1 MGLKITNY
9 LKNLGKSVKYA
20 AIEGFKTN
28 YDTTYKSFDQASTAT
43 KETVNAIVNYRQTF
57 RKAQEYLM
65 KTSAYEASNLALK
78 SAKEDLKSG
87 KLWNQDRADKVMFG
101 GDDDDFDWNFD
112 EDSIGGDDSDSSL
125 DITDGDR
132 AVAKTVHEASKANA
146 DQISGTILS
155 AAKYNADVTKQTA
168 SFMFAQQER
177 LFGNLNNSI
186 MGLGTTMGNMQN
198 FMTTNMQ
205 THIENSTKYFE
216 ESTKYQRENNAI
228 LKELLDMER
237 ERFKEWSTGRDAE
250 KKRQDKGLK
259 QDITDILSNGVMD
272 WGAYGKHLKKGF
284 IDQAENFGIGMI
296 SKEMLMGMAAN
307 PLQYIPAY
315 LVQRAMGKPLEKAI
329 GGFNK
334 TLTGLFNQINAD
346 LLRSKDKEGMG
357 GILASIFSVKIA
369 NKDKIDTSKYF
380 KGQVPFDGM
389 TRKSIVEVIPAY
401 LARIESLLGGEER
414 IYDFDKGKFSSLK
427 ILDREKKRRDK
438 SYKDRAG
445 SGIRN
450 ALEEDIKRIAKSK
463 KLSANELKRLT
474 DMIPDVEERLWNSK
488 GSFDEVME
496 AYGDDSFGKLLR
508 FLRMNK
514 NSRTYKESKTL
525 AAEYADAFRSQ
536 AEYYQNQEKAGWSP
550 EAMMNNRS
558 KNRDGGK
565 SAIIANNEMM
575 SKAMASQESIF
586 KAMLSELYLIRTNDF
601 RKGKKLGVRN
611 RLNATAAPDYIDTDF
626 IKYSVLKENRAETIE
641 ETYEKV
647 KASNPSRSKD
657 APVDPDE
664 VGKTLDEVDINKLG
678 SVFGKDDK
686 GKFDS
691 VTNAKGLK
699 GKGKAAL
706 SNWST
711 ILRNPRLFA
720 AEVIT
725 KVDDSLYE
733 FFFDHETGEKDEDG
747 EQIRGFYDKM
757 AFELKTTFNKV
768 RDWLDK
774 KFWEP
779 IVKKGWGKIKDFA
792 KDFGLDWFNDAKDS
806 AKNALTGAGSKLA
819 ELVHGKPGMNPL
831 QAEALA
837 RSIMFGP
844 APKSFLNPKDQLKDI
859 AAGYADAFNQSSAFK
874 QPKPKS
880 TTNSDKGAKVGTL
893 DDALAIYK
901 ANKEKGYAFGSLSV
915 PHTALTTVS
924 KGELIIPSDLNP
936 FNPDI
941 DKADRKKDK
950 QDELRLRNKILSHAE
965 GGNLL
970 DTGKNFLQTVKDK
983 APEGMIQGNTVREV
997 VGSALEFAVG
1007 KLSGKVESTDG
1018 SALGQAAKA
1027 TVSAAWE
1034 TGLNKVEDYAKTID
1048 PEVGKALTSDIAKLR
1063 GNSAKFAGRTGVA
1076 AGAGALGATAV
1087 FGPGGLL
1094 AGAAIGAAANIIR
1107 ESDTAKNFLFGKEMA
1122 DGSREG
1128 GLISRKQQALF
1139 KKYMPDLGKGAA
1151 AGIIPSLMLGFGP
1164 VGAIAIGGAYSLAKN
1179 NQKVNEKIFGKTYFD
1194 KDGNEIGRKDGLIPK
1209 KVQEY
1214 VKKNIPKIAGFGG
1227 AAALLDPTGM
1237 GLLMNFGLGAGLG
1250 LIGTSSK
1257 FHDMI
1262 LGKKNEDGEREGGLV
1277 GALKD
1282 YVVNPL
1288 RRFGTTLYQDFYKFM
1303 DYNLFSP
1310 LKGTG
1315 KMLAQV
1321 FKNMGRSM
1329 KYGMFNILEKAFG
1342 GPFSMLIGKQVNDM
1356 LLKPLGRILG
1366 TTFGGIGDLAKFAI
1380 GSPIRGIGWGLRKF
1394 NNWGNRGLI
1403 KRGQAD
1409 HLSANERLN
1418 LMEGRN
1424 YANRERDMA
1433 LATASV
1439 EDLNTLESSLSIFNS
1454 QFKIGGGAE
1463 RSTIKR
1469 LESKIK
1475 KYLPASAVKKVC
1487 QFAYDGNTR
1496 DAAAFI
1502 SSLDI
1507 PANDKKAVM
1516 NAFEK
1521 EVEFIQAARGRKKF
1535 SKEQMKAAQETLK
1548 KYNIDPTDRK
1558 SLGIA
1563 LDQVSAERSRAEDA
1577 ERLIGKNGEKF
1588 TTEEAKN
1595 VAEGMSQTNDILSQ
1609 IRDALIKS
1617 ENGAYDKNYYD
1628 DLTRAKDEETVEMFR
1643 GEVDSDSRRFI
1654 NQNLGHLDVTG
1665 NNASFIMGKK
1675 NKRKLNALKKLPEGT
1690 KIDLDALSKLSTKT
1704 LKRYSQLAM
1713 VMGPTAIQSIGDPA
1727 ALAPEKIADGA
1738 FKSLVKI
1745 ATYLGR
1751 HDKDFNFKSPL
1762 SNYIGMS
1769 AEQLKYFEQLIDYGM
1784 DPSISSQAADWA
1796 WNNRWQFTNAS
1807 TPDEQ
1812 VAFTRMIGDIT
1823 KSTATNKAAGSVAS
1837 TVAGNVAN
1845 ITPNTAA
1852 ASQANEIA
1860 QTGTSQHKERSV
1872 DADGNETYES
1882 TDGSN
1887 NKADTESAHDKKKE
1901 EDAKDEKN
1909 AERQGSIF
1917 SKALSKLKGFGDS
1930 AKEGAKNVKE
1940 KSQGFLHDIV
1950 DGIFGKGGG
1959 LFGGLGTILGGGLLL
1974 SFLGPMLPEIG
1985 KILTHTLLPAI
1996 GGFLKNTV
2004 IPLFVKGV
2012 GSALGGLLDGF
2023 IGKEEQQETDE
2034 NGNPV
2039 FNPDGTPKM
2048 KTTYNPTLG
2057 GMAVNG
2063 GVLGFLGYKT
2073 FKAGRTIYKGVKGIG
2088 KGIGGSLKLGKAGF
2102 SFAKELKR
2110 SKSFGKSWRAGKFVY
2125 KNTKLGKDIGK
2136 IAKSSE
2142 DAVKASR
2149 LGKLSSSIMSR
2160 AFGASKEGLSKI
2172 GWAIRDRAG
2181 VAGSALLDG
2190 TAKNAVKSSGLFSKA
2205 ADFVKSGISKVG
2217 EVASKA
2223 ADKTMDFLKEI
2234 LTKGIE
2240 KISTYIPKLAEK
2252 GAQFAPKLA
2261 TMILDGIKGSAKFA
2275 KLLAKAGTYV
2285 GVTAITAGIGG
2296 IVIGII
2302 TALDLAASV
2311 TTGISRWYNVA
2322 ECLADEQP
2330 PNDDVKWVAGLA
2342 SAVDSVLFGVIGPQL
2357 FFKIL
2362 AYIWDLNDVLA
2373 PMQQRALAAL
2383 NQYNQT
2389 AEKKL
2394 DSVEEYNDEIYDK
2407 DKGFIDDIKTAFG
2420 GSDSNKKTP
2429 AYKPN
2434 AQQLASQTP
2443 ATPGAQGT
2451 GKKGPLG
2458 AGSGTANGNG
2468 LLSGMQSDMNKLS
2481 QGTSGLM
2488 GNLVSQA
2495 GDLQAQVLGTGK
2507 FFKQKDPRYANI
2519 GFNTYGDSINQTI
2532 GDSGC
2537 GPVAGANALMAL
2549 GTGTINPAEASSFA
2563 LSGGYKGTDTGVA
2576 PSFFEGYAARHGA
2589 TSYSTDAQG
2598 TINALKSG
2606 NPVVLQGESKSGTSN
2621 SHPFGSYP
2629 HYVTATGYD
2638 ASTGKVTIQDPES
2651 NRDNATYNIKDVL
2664 RNTTTANA
2672 FGRGRLYGRGSRGR
2686 FGMGVRLGKGAD
2698 VPETV
2703 WNFLASKGVASVAIA
2718 GIMGNMWAESRYNP
2732 AANQLDNEPNMNP
2745 YKAGVGLCQWTETRK
2760 DTLNSVAAGMG
2771 TTWTDVNA
2779 QLTHLWNEIGPGG
2792 YYHEH
2797 LQAMCKMNDVA
2808 QATQYWFSNFEVGN
2822 PAYAHMDERIAAAQE
2837 AFQKQGKGIKTE
2849 GNIKGGSGP
2858 TKKPGLLSPL
2868 FDMYNSIK
2876 SNLGAVLGIDLGGNI
2891 GGSSG
2896 GAVGGVGGAVG
2907 GGNTKAASN
2916 WADSIVGKKNY
2927 GNNGCTAFVNEYLQQ
2942 AGQSTIDLNCDNAYL
2957 NSKNNGQPYAWK
2969 PGKDNGVEGDVALIN
2984 TAEDGSFP
2992 DGVPKPDHAVIADGR
3007 GGYWGYS
3014 ASQRNT
3020 VHGKM
3025 TDWGD
3030 GGSNIIG
3037 YIASGGSGNGAQ
3049 LSGDATMSQTDMMKA
3064 SSDDYGLGKNGLRF
3078 GRAKGVSKE
3087 VQMAVEGRQNIEAGF
3102 KMAKDQARQ
3111 AAKLGMG
3118 TEGVPEASSSDSQ
3131 EVILLRAIYNELTK
3145 ITGNTAGIGTLQ
3157 ANQAQTQQQV
3167 TTVQTGL
3174 QGAMATLGNKLNEKI
3189 NMVSQNIQGQVNK
3202 VTKNVSGNTINQLQY
3217 LASK

>member
-9 LKNLGKSVKYA
+9 LKNLGKSVQYA
-20 AIEGFKTN
+20 AAKGFKEN
-28 YDTTYKSFDQASTAT
+28 YETTYKTFDQAGTAT
-43 KETVNAIVNYRQTF
+43 KETVSAIVNYRQTF
-57 RKAQEYLM
+57 KKAQEYLM
-65 KTSAYEASNLALK
+65 KSTAYEASNLAFK

-87 KLWNQDRADKVMFG
+87 KLWNQDREDKIMFG
-101 GDDDDFDWNFD
+101 GGSDDDFDWNFD
-112 EDSIGGDDSDSSL
+112 EDVSGDDSSNDL
-125 DITDGDR
+125 DITTGDK
-132 AVAKTVHEASKANA
+132 AIAKTVHDASRASA
-146 DQISGTILS
+146 DQISGSIMT

-284 IDQAENFGIGMI
+284 IDQAENFGLGMI

-346 LLRSKDKEGMG
+346 LLRSKDKEGMD

-427 ILDREKKRRDK
+427 ILEREKKRRDK

-450 ALEEDIKRIAKSK
+450 ALEEDIKKIAKSK

-575 SKAMASQESIF
+575 SKAMANQESIF
-586 KAMLSELYLIRTNDF
+586 KAMLSELYLIRTNEF

-678 SVFGKDDK
+678 SVFDK
-686 GKFDS
+686 GDKSKFGN

-706 SNWST
+706 SNWYE
-711 ILRNPRLFA
+711 ILKNPRLFA

-779 IVKKGWGKIKDFA
+779 IVKKGWDKIKDFA

-819 ELVHGKPGMNPL
+819 ELVRGKPGMNPL

-844 APKSFLNPKDQLKDI
+844 APKSFLDPEDQLKDI
-859 AAGYADAFNQSSAFK
+859 AAGYQAAFNQSSASR
-874 QPKPKS
+874 QPKFKPVS
-880 TTNSDKGAKVGTL
+880 NNNKGAPSSTGTQL
-893 DDALAIYK
+893 EILAK
-901 ANKEKGYAFGSLSV
+901 RAFNHRDGYAFGSLSV

-1018 SALGQAAKA
+1018 SALGQAANA
-1027 TVSAAWE
+1027 FVSSAWNA
-1034 TGLNKVEDYAKTID
+1034 GLDKVEDYSKTID

-1076 AGAGALGATAV
+1076 AGAGALGATAI

-1179 NQKVNEKIFGKTYFD
+1179 NKKVNERIFGKTYYD
-1194 KDGNEIGRKDGLIPK
+1194 KDGKEIGRKDGIIPK
-1209 KVQEY
+1209 KVQDY
-1214 VKKNIPKIAGFGG
+1214 VKKNMPKIAGFGG

-1262 LGKKNEDGEREGGLV
+1262 LGKKNKDGEREGGLV

-1282 YVVNPL
+1282 NVVDPL

-1516 NAFEK
+1516 DAFEK

-1595 VAEGMSQTNDILSQ
+1595 VAEGMSQTNDILTQ

-1617 ENGAYDKNYYD
+1617 ENGAYDKDYYD
-1628 DLTRAKDEETVEMFR
+1628 DLTRARDEETVEMFR

-1654 NQNLGHLDVTG
+1654 KKNLGHLDVTG
-1665 NNASFIMGKK
+1665 NNTSFITGKK
-1675 NKRKLNALKKLPEGT
+1675 NRRNLNALKKLPEGT

-1713 VMGPTAIQSIGDPA
+1713 VMGPTAIQSIGDPS

-1751 HDKDFNFKSPL
+1751 HDKEFNFKSPL
-1762 SNYIGMS
+1762 STYIRMP
-1769 AEQLKYFEQLIDYGM
+1769 AEQLAYFEQLIDYGM

-1812 VAFTRMIGDIT
+1812 VAFTRMIGDIS
-1823 KSTATNKAAGSVAS
+1823 KSTATNKATVAAAS
-1837 TVAGNVAN
+1837 TVAGNAAN
-1845 ITPNTAA
+1845 IAPKTAA

-1917 SKALSKLKGFGDS
+1917 SKALGKLKGFGDS

-2023 IGKEEQQETDE
+2023 IGKEEHQETDE
-2034 NGNPV
+2034 NGNPLY
-2039 FNPDGTPKM
+2039 NPDGTPKM

-2073 FKAGRTIYKGVKGIG
+2073 FKAGRGIYKGVKGIG
-2088 KGIGGSLKLGKAGF
+2088 KGIGGGLKLGKAGF

-2190 TAKNAVKSSGLFSKA
+2190 TAKNAIKSSGLFSKA

-2275 KLLAKAGTYV
+2275 KLLAKAGGYLGATV
-2285 GVTAITAGIGG
+2285 LTAGFAGV
-2296 IVIGII
+2296 VIGII

-2394 DSVEEYNDEIYDK
+2394 DSIEEYNDEIYDK

-2468 LLSGMQSDMNKLS
+2468 LLSGMQNDMNKLS

-2519 GFNTYGDSINQTI
+2519 GFNTSGDSINQTI

-2672 FGRGRLYGRGSRGR
+2672 FGRGRLYGRGKFSQGIR
-2686 FGMGVRLGKGAD
+2686 FGRGIEGNVPIIWNKLQGLGFGDIHTA
-2698 VPETV
+2698 
-2703 WNFLASKGVASVAIA
+2703 A
-2718 GIMGNMWAESRYNP
+2718 IMGNMAIESGFDP
-2732 AANQLDNEPNMNP
+2732 AISEI
-2745 YKAGVGLCQWTETRK
+2745 GGGGGFGLCQWDDRKGNLAEYAQRAGKDPSDLDIQLQFIKYELQGSESAAASEFFAETSNIDKATEIFCRK
-2760 DTLNSVAAGMG
+2760 YERPNM
-2771 TTWTDVNA
+2771 
-2779 QLTHLWNEIGPGG
+2779 
-2792 YYHEH
+2792 
-2797 LQAMCKMNDVA
+2797 
-2808 QATQYWFSNFEVGN
+2808 
-2822 PAYAHMDERIAAAQE
+2822 AYANLEGRKQAAREILQS
-2837 AFQKQGKGIKTE
+2837 KGTGKVTSIT
-2849 GNIKGGSGP
+2849 GGKSSGP

-2876 SNLGAVLGIDLGGNI
+2876 SNLGSVLGIDLGGNI

-2896 GAVGGVGGAVG
+2896 AVSGVGGAVG
-2907 GGNTKAASN
+2907 NGNTKEASN
-2916 WADSIVGKKNY
+2916 WADSMVGQQGY
-2927 GNNGCTAFVNEYLQQ
+2927 GNNGCSTFVNKYLEK
-2942 AGQSTIDLNCDNAYL
+2942 AGVKQIDMYVPTAETNA
-2957 NSKNNGQPYAWK
+2957 KTQGTPYAFK
-2969 PGKDNGVEGDVALIN
+2969 TASQGGNEGDVVLLN
-2984 TAEDGSFP
+2984 TLTGDAEA
-2992 DGVPKPDHAVIADGR
+2992 DHVVIADGK
-3007 GGYWGYS
+3007 GGYWGNSSS
-3014 ASQRNT
+3014 ANKI
-3020 VHGKM
+3020 VKGNIAN
-3025 TDWGD
+3025 DF
-3030 GGSNIIG
+3030 GSDEING
-3037 YIASGGSGNGAQ
+3037 YIATGGGSGDGNVP
-3049 LSGDATMSQTDMMKA
+3049 SGQATRPQSEIVKDSTLDL
-3064 SSDDYGLGKNGLRF
+3064 GTGKNFRF
-3078 GRAKGVSKE
+3078 GRAKGVPKE
-3087 VQMAVEGRQNIEAGF
+3087 TQIAIEGMDTFNNQKTTVKQQVSFGRGIA
-3102 KMAKDQARQ
+3102 D
-3111 AAKLGMG
+3111 
-3118 TEGVPEASSSDSQ
+3118 VPEASSSDSQ

>member
-112 EDSIGGDDSDSSL
+112 EDSIGGDDSDSGL

-237 ERFKEWSTGRDAE
+237 ERFKEWNTGRDAE

-284 IDQAENFGIGMI
+284 IDQAENFGLGMI

-334 TLTGLFNQINAD
+334 TLTGLFNQINTD
-346 LLRSKDKEGMG
+346 LLRSKDKEGLG
-357 GILASIFSVKIA
+357 GILSSIFSVKIA

-427 ILDREKKRRDK
+427 ILEREKKRRDK

-474 DMIPDVEERLWNSK
+474 DMIPNVEERLWNSK

-565 SAIIANNEMM
+565 SAIQANNEMM

-586 KAMLSELYLIRTNDF
+586 KAMLSELYLIRTNEF

-611 RLNATAAPDYIDTDF
+611 RLNATAAPDYIDTGF

-678 SVFGKDDK
+678 SVFDK
-686 GKFDS
+686 GDKSKFGN

-706 SNWST
+706 SNWYE
-711 ILRNPRLFA
+711 ILKNPRLFA

-757 AFELKTTFNKV
+757 AFELKATFNKV

-819 ELVHGKPGMNPL
+819 ELVRGKPGMNPL

-844 APKSFLNPKDQLKDI
+844 APKSFLEPEDQLKDI
-859 AAGYADAFNQSSAFK
+859 AAGYQAAFDQSSASR
-874 QPKPKS
+874 QPKFKPVS
-880 TTNSDKGAKVGTL
+880 NNNKGAPSSTGTQL
-893 DDALAIYK
+893 EILAK
-901 ANKEKGYAFGSLSV
+901 RAFNHRDGYAFGSLSV

-1063 GNSAKFAGRTGVA
+1063 GNSAKFAGRTGVV
-1076 AGAGALGATAV
+1076 AGAGALGATAI

-1179 NQKVNEKIFGKTYFD
+1179 NQKVNEKIFGKTYYD

-1209 KVQEY
+1209 KVQDY

-1366 TTFGGIGDLAKFAI
+1366 TTFTGIGDLAKFAI
-1380 GSPIRGIGWGLRKF
+1380 GTTIRGFGWGLRKI
-1394 NNWGNRGLI
+1394 NNWGNAKIISRGT
-1403 KRGQAD
+1403 AD
-1409 HLSANERLN
+1409 HLSARERLN
-1418 LMEGRN
+1418 IMGSKN
-1424 YANRERDMA
+1424 YANKEFDTH
-1433 LATASV
+1433 LANSSAK
-1439 EDLNTLESSLSIFNS
+1439 DLGELEENLNILNS
-1454 QFKIGGGAE
+1454 QFKIGGGDTRKE
-1463 RSTIKR
+1463 VKSVEKQ
-1469 LESKIK
+1469 LSK
-1475 KYLPASAVKKVC
+1475 YMDASSVKKLVRMV
-1487 QFAYDGNTR
+1487 FDGDMR
-1496 DAAAFI
+1496 GASAFI
-1502 SSLDI
+1502 SDLNLDS
-1507 PANDKKAVM
+1507 KSS
-1516 NAFEK
+1516 K
-1521 EVEFIQAARGRKKF
+1521 EVISIVEKGIERIAVAKGKKKF
-1535 SKEQMKAAQETLK
+1535 SDEEVAKASAYLK
-1548 KYNIDPTDRK
+1548 KFNIDPSDRK
-1558 SLGIA
+1558 SLGVA
-1563 LDQVSAERSRAEDA
+1563 LNQVRNERDRADTA
-1577 ERLIGKNGEKF
+1577 ERLVGANGEKF
-1588 TTEEAKN
+1588 TSEEAAN
-1595 VAEGMSQTNDILSQ
+1595 VAEGMQTTNNLLKE

-1617 ENGAYDKNYYD
+1617 ENGGFDDKYFSDQDKMAVTTQSVMAINNID
-1628 DLTRAKDEETVEMFR
+1628 AKSQKLIEKNLSHLKITGTKTD
-1643 GEVDSDSRRFI
+1643 FI
-1654 NQNLGHLDVTG
+1654 TG
-1665 NNASFIMGKK
+1665 NGKK
-1675 NKRKLNALKKLPEGT
+1675 NRQNLKALKAMPKGME
-1690 KIDLDALSKLSTKT
+1690 IDLDVLSKLSTKT
-1704 LKRYSQLAM
+1704 IKRYSQLAM
-1713 VMGPTAIQSIGDPA
+1713 VMGPIAIKSIGDPS
-1727 ALAPEKIADGA
+1727 ALAPEKLADGA
-1738 FKSLVKI
+1738 FASIVKI
-1745 ATYLGR
+1745 ATYLSRG
-1751 HDKDFNFKSPL
+1751 DKKFDFTEPISK
-1762 SNYIGMS
+1762 YIRMPEEKLEFLAMLVG
-1769 AEQLKYFEQLIDYGM
+1769 YGM
-1784 DPSISSQAADWA
+1784 DPSISAKDADWA
-1796 WNNRWQFTNAS
+1796 WNNRSIFDNGS
-1807 TPDEQ
+1807 PDAKVEF
-1812 VAFTRMIGDIT
+1812 A
-1823 KSTATNKAAGSVAS
+1823 KSFNKPATSNAAGTAEAAAS
-1837 TVAGNVAN
+1837 TVAGNAGN
-1845 ITPNTAA
+1845 IAPKTAA

-1860 QTGTSQHKERSV
+1860 QTGIHKERSV

-1882 TDGSN
+1882 TDGSL

-1917 SKALSKLKGFGDS
+1917 SKALGKLKGFGDS

-2073 FKAGRTIYKGVKGIG
+2073 FKAGRGIYKGVKGIG
-2088 KGIGGSLKLGKAGF
+2088 KGIGGGLKLGKAGF

-2190 TAKNAVKSSGLFSKA
+2190 TAKNAIKSSGLFSKA

-2394 DSVEEYNDEIYDK
+2394 DSIEEYNDEIYDK

-2519 GFNTYGDSINQTI
+2519 GFNTSGDSINQTI

-2686 FGMGVRLGKGAD
+2686 FDMGVRFGKGAD

-2732 AANQLDNEPNMNP
+2732 SANQLDNEPNMNP

-2797 LQAMCKMNDVA
+2797 LQAMCKMSDVA

-2896 GAVGGVGGAVG
+2896 VVGGVGGAVG

-3118 TEGVPEASSSDSQ
+3118 TEDVPEASSSDSQ

>member
-112 EDSIGGDDSDSSL
+112 EDSIGGDSGDSGL

-284 IDQAENFGIGMI
+284 IDQAENFGLGMI

-427 ILDREKKRRDK
+427 ILEREKKRRDK

-558 KNRDGGK
+558 KSRGEGK
-565 SAIIANNEMM
+565 SAIQANNEMM

-586 KAMLSELYLIRTNDF
+586 KAMLSELYLIRTNEF

-647 KASNPSRSKD
+647 KASNPSRPKD

-664 VGKTLDEVDINKLG
+664 VGKTLDEVDINKLS
-678 SVFGKDDK
+678 SVFDK
-686 GKFDS
+686 GDKSKFGN

-706 SNWST
+706 SNWYE
-711 ILRNPRLFA
+711 ILKNPRLFA

-819 ELVHGKPGMNPL
+819 ELVRGKPGMNPL

-880 TTNSDKGAKVGTL
+880 TTSSDKGAKVGTL

-915 PHTALTTVS
+915 PQTALTTVS

-1027 TVSAAWE
+1027 TVSTAWE

-1048 PEVGKALTSDIAKLR
+1048 PEVGKALSSDIAKLR

-1076 AGAGALGATAV
+1076 AGAGALGATAI

-1107 ESDTAKNFLFGKEMA
+1107 ESDTAKNFLFGKEMS

-1179 NQKVNEKIFGKTYFD
+1179 NQKVNEKIFGKTYYD
-1194 KDGNEIGRKDGLIPK
+1194 KDGNEIGRKDGIIPK
-1209 KVQEY
+1209 KVQDY

-1366 TTFGGIGDLAKFAI
+1366 TTFSGVGDAAKFLI
-1380 GSPIRGIGWGLRKF
+1380 GTPIRGIGTGLRKF
-1394 NNWGNRGLI
+1394 NNWGNAKLIRRGT
-1403 KRGQAD
+1403 AD
-1409 HLSANERLN
+1409 HLSARERLN
-1418 LMEGRN
+1418 IMGTEN
-1424 YANRERDMA
+1424 YANKEFDTH
-1433 LATASV
+1433 LANSSAKDLGELEDNLSV
-1439 EDLNTLESSLSIFNS
+1439 LNS
-1454 QFKIGGGAE
+1454 QFKIGGGDTRKE
-1463 RSTIKR
+1463 VKSVEKQ
-1469 LESKIK
+1469 LSK
-1475 KYLPASAVKKVC
+1475 YMDASSVKKLVRLT
-1487 QFAYDGNTR
+1487 FDGDMR
-1496 DAAAFI
+1496 GASAFI
-1502 SSLDI
+1502 SDLNLDS
-1507 PANDKKAVM
+1507 KSSKAVIDIVTKGIERI
-1516 NAFEK
+1516 AVAK
-1521 EVEFIQAARGRKKF
+1521 GKKKF
-1535 SKEQMKAAQETLK
+1535 SDEEVAKASEYLK
-1548 KYNIDPTDRK
+1548 KFNINPADRK
-1558 SLGIA
+1558 SLGVA
-1563 LDQVSAERSRAEDA
+1563 LNQVRNERDKADTA
-1577 ERLIGKNGEKF
+1577 ERLVGANGEKF
-1588 TTEEAKN
+1588 TSEEAAN
-1595 VAEGMSQTNDILSQ
+1595 VAEGMQTTNNLLKE

-1617 ENGAYDKNYYD
+1617 ENGGFDDKYFGDQDKMAVATQSVMAINNID
-1628 DLTRAKDEETVEMFR
+1628 AKSQKLIEKNLSHLKITGSKTD
-1643 GEVDSDSRRFI
+1643 FI
-1654 NQNLGHLDVTG
+1654 TG
-1665 NNASFIMGKK
+1665 NGKK
-1675 NKRKLNALKKLPEGT
+1675 NRQNLKALKAMPKGME
-1690 KIDLDALSKLSTKT
+1690 IDLDVLSKLSTKT
-1704 LKRYSQLAM
+1704 IKRYSQLAM
-1713 VMGPTAIQSIGDPA
+1713 VMGPIAIKSIGDPS
-1727 ALAPEKIADGA
+1727 ALAPEKLADGA
-1738 FKSLVKI
+1738 FASIVKI
-1745 ATYLGR
+1745 ATYLSRG
-1751 HDKDFNFKSPL
+1751 DKKFEFTEPISK
-1762 SNYIGMS
+1762 YIRMPEEKLEFLAMLVG
-1769 AEQLKYFEQLIDYGM
+1769 YGM
-1784 DPSISSQAADWA
+1784 DPSISAKDADWA
-1796 WNNRWQFTNAS
+1796 WNNRSIFDNGS
-1807 TPDEQ
+1807 PDAKVEF
-1812 VAFTRMIGDIT
+1812 A
-1823 KSTATNKAAGSVAS
+1823 KSFNKPTTSNAAGTAEAAAS
-1837 TVAGNVAN
+1837 TVAGNAAN
-1845 ITPNTAA
+1845 IAPKTAA

-1917 SKALSKLKGFGDS
+1917 SKALGKLKGFGDS

-2073 FKAGRTIYKGVKGIG
+2073 FKAGRGIYKGVKGIG
-2088 KGIGGSLKLGKAGF
+2088 KGIGGGLKLGKAGF

-2240 KISTYIPKLAEK
+2240 KISNYIPKLAEK

-2342 SAVDSVLFGVIGPQL
+2342 SAIDSVLFGIIGPQL

-2394 DSVEEYNDEIYDK
+2394 DSIEEYNDEIYDK

-2519 GFNTYGDSINQTI
+2519 GFNTSGDSINQTI

-2672 FGRGRLYGRGSRGR
+2672 FGRGRLGRGKFSQGI
-2686 FGMGVRLGKGAD
+2686 RLGRGIEGNI
-2698 VPETV
+2698 PII
-2703 WNFLASKGVASVAIA
+2703 WNKLQGLGFGDIHTAA
-2718 GIMGNMWAESRYNP
+2718 IMGNMAIESGFDP
-2732 AANQLDNEPNMNP
+2732 AISEI
-2745 YKAGVGLCQWTETRK
+2745 GGGGGFGLCQWDDRK
-2760 DTLNSVAAGMG
+2760 DSLADYAQRAGKDPSDLDIQLQFIKYELQGSESAAASEFFAE
-2771 TTWTDVNA
+2771 TSNIDKAT
-2779 QLTHLWNEIGPGG
+2779 EIFCRKYERPN
-2792 YYHEH
+2792 
-2797 LQAMCKMNDVA
+2797 M
-2808 QATQYWFSNFEVGN
+2808 
-2822 PAYAHMDERIAAAQE
+2822 AYANLEGRKQAAREILQSKGTGKVTSIAG
-2837 AFQKQGKGIKTE
+2837 GKS
-2849 GNIKGGSGP
+2849 SGP

-2876 SNLGAVLGIDLGGNI
+2876 SNLGSVLGIDLGGNI
-2891 GGSSG
+2891 GGSS

-2916 WADSIVGKKNY
+2916 WADSIVGKKDY
-2927 GNNGCTAFVNEYLQQ
+2927 GNNGCTSFVNEYLQQ

-2992 DGVPKPDHAVIADGR
+2992 DGVPRPDHAVIADGR

-3037 YIASGGSGNGAQ
+3037 YIASGGSGSGAQ

-3118 TEGVPEASSSDSQ
+3118 TEGITEASSSDSQ

>member
-112 EDSIGGDDSDSSL
+112 EDSIGGDDSDSGL

-284 IDQAENFGIGMI
+284 IDQAENFGLGMI

-450 ALEEDIKRIAKSK
+450 ALEEDIKKIAKSK

-474 DMIPDVEERLWNSK
+474 DMIPDVEDKLWDNK
-488 GSFDEVME
+488 GSFDAVME
-496 AYGDDSFGKLLR
+496 TYGDESFGKLLR

-514 NSRTYKESKTL
+514 NSRTYKEAKTL

-558 KNRDGGK
+558 KSRGEGK
-565 SAIIANNEMM
+565 SAIQANNEMM
-575 SKAMASQESIF
+575 SKAMANQESIF
-586 KAMLSELYLIRTNDF
+586 KAMLSELYLIRTSEF

-657 APVDPDE
+657 APVDPDD
-664 VGKTLDEVDINKLG
+664 VGKTLDEVDINKLS
-678 SVFGKDDK
+678 SVFDK
-686 GKFDS
+686 GDKSKFDN

-706 SNWST
+706 SNWYE
-711 ILRNPRLFA
+711 ILKNPRLFA

-819 ELVHGKPGMNPL
+819 ELVRGKPGMNPL

-874 QPKPKS
+874 QPKS
-880 TTNSDKGAKVGTL
+880 TTSSDKGAKVGTL

-1018 SALGQAAKA
+1018 SALGQAANA
-1027 TVSAAWE
+1027 FVSSAWN
-1034 TGLNKVEDYAKTID
+1034 TGLDKVEDYSKTID
-1048 PEVGKALTSDIAKLR
+1048 PEVGKALSSDIAKLR

-1076 AGAGALGATAV
+1076 AGAGALGATAI

-1107 ESDTAKNFLFGKEMA
+1107 ESDTAKNFLFGKEMS

-1179 NQKVNEKIFGKTYFD
+1179 NQKVNEKIFGKTYYD

-1209 KVQEY
+1209 KVQDY
-1214 VKKNIPKIAGFGG
+1214 VKKNMPKIAGFGG

-1366 TTFGGIGDLAKFAI
+1366 TTFSGIGDLAKFAI

-1463 RSTIKR
+1463 RSTVKR

-1535 SKEQMKAAQETLK
+1535 SDEQMKAAHETLK

-1643 GEVDSDSRRFI
+1643 GEVDSDSRRFV
-1654 NQNLGHLDVTG
+1654 NQNLGHLDVIG

-1823 KSTATNKAAGSVAS
+1823 KSTATNKAAGAAAS
-1837 TVAGNVAN
+1837 TVAGNAAN
-1845 ITPNTAA
+1845 IAPNTTA

-1860 QTGTSQHKERSV
+1860 QTGTHKERSV

-1917 SKALSKLKGFGDS
+1917 SKALGKLKGFGDS

-2073 FKAGRTIYKGVKGIG
+2073 FKAGRGIYKGVKGIG

-2394 DSVEEYNDEIYDK
+2394 DSIEEYNDEIYDK

-2429 AYKPN
+2429 QYKPN

-2519 GFNTYGDSINQTI
+2519 GFNTSGDSINQTI

-2672 FGRGRLYGRGSRGR
+2672 FGRGRLYGRGKFSQGI
-2686 FGMGVRLGKGAD
+2686 RLGRGIEGNI
-2698 VPETV
+2698 PII
-2703 WNFLASKGVASVAIA
+2703 WNKLQGLGFGDIHTAA
-2718 GIMGNMWAESRYNP
+2718 IMGNMAIESGFDP
-2732 AANQLDNEPNMNP
+2732 AISEI
-2745 YKAGVGLCQWTETRK
+2745 GGGGGFGLCQWDDRK
-2760 DTLNSVAAGMG
+2760 DSLADYAQRAGKDPSDLDIQLQFIKYELQGSESAAASEFFAE
-2771 TTWTDVNA
+2771 TSNIDKAT
-2779 QLTHLWNEIGPGG
+2779 EIFCRKYERPN
-2792 YYHEH
+2792 
-2797 LQAMCKMNDVA
+2797 M
-2808 QATQYWFSNFEVGN
+2808 
-2822 PAYAHMDERIAAAQE
+2822 AYANLEGRKQAAREILQSKGTGKVTSIAG
-2837 AFQKQGKGIKTE
+2837 GKS
-2849 GNIKGGSGP
+2849 SGP

-2876 SNLGAVLGIDLGGNI
+2876 SNLGSVLGIDLGGNI

-2896 GAVGGVGGAVG
+2896 GAVGGIGGAVG

-2916 WADSIVGKKNY
+2916 WADSIVGKKDY
-2927 GNNGCTAFVNEYLQQ
+2927 GNNGCTSFVNEYLQQ

-2992 DGVPKPDHAVIADGR
+2992 DGVPRPDHAVIADGR

-3118 TEGVPEASSSDSQ
+3118 TEGITESSSSDSQ

>member
-112 EDSIGGDDSDSSL
+112 EDSIGGDDSDSGL

-237 ERFKEWSTGRDAE
+237 ERFKEWNTGRDAE

-284 IDQAENFGIGMI
+284 IDQAENFGLGMI

-427 ILDREKKRRDK
+427 ILEREKKRRDK

-474 DMIPDVEERLWNSK
+474 DMIPDVEDKLWDNK
-488 GSFDEVME
+488 GSFDAVME
-496 AYGDDSFGKLLR
+496 TYGDESFGKLLR

-514 NSRTYKESKTL
+514 NSRTYKEAKTL

-558 KNRDGGK
+558 KSRGEGK

-575 SKAMASQESIF
+575 SKAMANQESIF
-586 KAMLSELYLIRTNDF
+586 KAMLSELYLIRTSEF

-647 KASNPSRSKD
+647 KANNPYRSKET
-657 APVDPDE
+657 PVHPDD
-664 VGKTLDEVDINKLG
+664 VGKTLNEVDINKLG
-678 SVFGKDDK
+678 SVFDK
-686 GKFDS
+686 GDKSKFGN

-706 SNWST
+706 SNWYE
-711 ILRNPRLFA
+711 ILKNPRLFA

-819 ELVHGKPGMNPL
+819 ELVRGKPGMDPAE
-831 QAEALA
+831 AEALA
-837 RSIMFGP
+837 RNIMFG
-844 APKSFLNPKDQLKDI
+844 SNTI
-859 AAGYADAFNQSSAFK
+859 STGMAAGKAEMLARSVMFGPKATNYVSKDNKPMDAKKAASLARNIMFD
-874 QPKPKS
+874 PK
-880 TTNSDKGAKVGTL
+880 N
-893 DDALAIYK
+893 
-901 ANKEKGYAFGSLSV
+901 GYAFGSLSV
-915 PHTALTTVS
+915 PETALTTVS

-1076 AGAGALGATAV
+1076 AGAGALGATAI

-1179 NQKVNEKIFGKTYFD
+1179 NQKVNEKIFGKTYYD

-1209 KVQEY
+1209 KVQDY
-1214 VKKNIPKIAGFGG
+1214 VKKNMPKIAGFGG

-1262 LGKKNEDGEREGGLV
+1262 LGKKNKDGEREGGLV

-1282 YVVNPL
+1282 NVVDPL

-1329 KYGMFNILEKAFG
+1329 KYGLFNILEKAFG

-1366 TTFGGIGDLAKFAI
+1366 TTFSGVGDAAKFLI
-1380 GSPIRGIGWGLRKF
+1380 GTPIRGVGAGLRKF
-1394 NNWGNRGLI
+1394 NNWGNAKLIRRGT
-1403 KRGQAD
+1403 AD
-1409 HLSANERLN
+1409 HLSARERLN
-1418 LMEGRN
+1418 IMGTEN
-1424 YANRERDMA
+1424 YANKEFDTH
-1433 LATASV
+1433 LANSSAKDLGELEDNLSV
-1439 EDLNTLESSLSIFNS
+1439 LNSK
-1454 QFKIGGGAE
+1454 FKIGGGDTRKE
-1463 RSTIKR
+1463 VKSVEKQ
-1469 LESKIK
+1469 LSK
-1475 KYLPASAVKKVC
+1475 YMDASSVKKLVRLT
-1487 QFAYDGNTR
+1487 FDGDMR
-1496 DAAAFI
+1496 GASAFI
-1502 SSLDI
+1502 SDLNLDS
-1507 PANDKKAVM
+1507 KSSKAVIEIVTKGIERI
-1516 NAFEK
+1516 AVAK
-1521 EVEFIQAARGRKKF
+1521 GKKKF
-1535 SKEQMKAAQETLK
+1535 SDEEVAKASAYLK
-1548 KYNIDPTDRK
+1548 KFNIDPSDRK
-1558 SLGIA
+1558 SLGVA
-1563 LDQVSAERSRAEDA
+1563 LNQVRNERDKADTA
-1577 ERLIGKNGEKF
+1577 ERLVGANGEKF
-1588 TTEEAKN
+1588 TSEEAAN
-1595 VAEGMSQTNDILSQ
+1595 VAEGMQTTNSLLKE

-1617 ENGAYDKNYYD
+1617 ENGGFDDKYFSDQDKMGVATQSVMAINNID
-1628 DLTRAKDEETVEMFR
+1628 AKSQKLIEKNLSHLKITGSKTD
-1643 GEVDSDSRRFI
+1643 FI
-1654 NQNLGHLDVTG
+1654 TG
-1665 NNASFIMGKK
+1665 NGKK
-1675 NKRKLNALKKLPEGT
+1675 NRQNLKALKAMPKGME
-1690 KIDLDALSKLSTKT
+1690 IDLDQLSKLSTKT
-1704 LKRYSQLAM
+1704 IKRYSQLAM
-1713 VMGPTAIQSIGDPA
+1713 VMGPIAIKSIGDPS
-1727 ALAPEKIADGA
+1727 ALAPEKLAEGA
-1738 FKSLVKI
+1738 FASIVKI
-1745 ATYLGR
+1745 ATYLSRG
-1751 HDKDFNFKSPL
+1751 DKKFEFTEPISK
-1762 SNYIGMS
+1762 YIRMPEDKLEFLAMLVG
-1769 AEQLKYFEQLIDYGM
+1769 YGM
-1784 DPSISSQAADWA
+1784 DPSISARDADWA
-1796 WNNRWQFTNAS
+1796 WKNRSVFDNGSPDAKVEFAKSFNKPATSNA
-1807 TPDEQ
+1807 T
-1812 VAFTRMIGDIT
+1812 G
-1823 KSTATNKAAGSVAS
+1823 TAEAAAS
-1837 TVAGNVAN
+1837 TVMGNAAN
-1845 ITPNTAA
+1845 LAPKTAA

-1882 TDGSN
+1882 TDGSK

-1917 SKALSKLKGFGDS
+1917 SKALGKLKGFGDS

-2039 FNPDGTPKM
+2039 YNPDGTPKM

-2073 FKAGRTIYKGVKGIG
+2073 FKAGRGIYKGVKDIG
-2088 KGIGGSLKLGKAGF
+2088 KGIGGGLKLGKAGF

-2394 DSVEEYNDEIYDK
+2394 DSIEEYNDEIYDK

-2519 GFNTYGDSINQTI
+2519 GFNTSGDSINQTI

-2672 FGRGRLYGRGSRGR
+2672 FGRGRLYGRGKFSQGIKFGRGIEGNVPIIWNKLQGLG
-2686 FGMGVRLGKGAD
+2686 FGDIHTA
-2698 VPETV
+2698 
-2703 WNFLASKGVASVAIA
+2703 A
-2718 GIMGNMWAESRYNP
+2718 IMGNMAIESGFDP
-2732 AANQLDNEPNMNP
+2732 AISEI
-2745 YKAGVGLCQWTETRK
+2745 GGGGGFGLCQWDDRKGNLAEYAQRAGKDPSDLDIQLQFIKYELQGSESAAASEFFAETSNIDKATEIFCRK
-2760 DTLNSVAAGMG
+2760 YERPNM
-2771 TTWTDVNA
+2771 
-2779 QLTHLWNEIGPGG
+2779 
-2792 YYHEH
+2792 
-2797 LQAMCKMNDVA
+2797 
-2808 QATQYWFSNFEVGN
+2808 
-2822 PAYAHMDERIAAAQE
+2822 AYANLEGRKQAAREILQSKGTGKVTSIAG
-2837 AFQKQGKGIKTE
+2837 GKS
-2849 GNIKGGSGP
+2849 SGP

-2896 GAVGGVGGAVG
+2896 AVGGVGGAVG

-2916 WADSIVGKKNY
+2916 WADSIVGKKDY
-2927 GNNGCTAFVNEYLQQ
+2927 GNNGCTSFVNEYLQQ

-2992 DGVPKPDHAVIADGR
+2992 DGVPRPDHAVIADGR

-3037 YIASGGSGNGAQ
+3037 YIASGGSGSGAQ

-3118 TEGVPEASSSDSQ
+3118 TEGVSESSSSDSQ

>member
-112 EDSIGGDDSDSSL
+112 EDSIGGDDSDSGL

-427 ILDREKKRRDK
+427 ILEREKKRRDK

-450 ALEEDIKRIAKSK
+450 ALEEDIKKIAKSK

-586 KAMLSELYLIRTNDF
+586 KAMLSELYLIRTNEF

-657 APVDPDE
+657 TVDPDD

-678 SVFGKDDK
+678 SVFDK
-686 GKFDS
+686 GDKSKFGN

-706 SNWST
+706 SNWYE
-711 ILRNPRLFA
+711 ILKNPRLFA

-819 ELVHGKPGMNPL
+819 ELVRGKPGMNPL

-844 APKSFLNPKDQLKDI
+844 APKSFLEPEDQLKDI
-859 AAGYADAFNQSSAFK
+859 AAGYQAAFNQSSASR
-874 QPKPKS
+874 QPKFKPVS
-880 TTNSDKGAKVGTL
+880 NNNKGAPSSTGTQFEI
-893 DDALAIYK
+893 LAK
-901 ANKEKGYAFGSLSV
+901 RAFNHRDGYAFGSLSV
-915 PHTALTTVS
+915 PQTALTTVS

-936 FNPDI
+936 FNPDL

-1007 KLSGKVESTDG
+1007 KLAGKVESTDG

-1034 TGLNKVEDYAKTID
+1034 TGLDKFEDYAKTLD
-1048 PEVGKALTSDIAKLR
+1048 PEVSKALTGDIAKLR

-1076 AGAGALGATAV
+1076 AGAGALGATAI

-1179 NQKVNEKIFGKTYFD
+1179 NQKVNEKIFGKTYYD

-1262 LGKKNEDGEREGGLV
+1262 LGKKNKDGEREGGLV

-1282 YVVNPL
+1282 YVVDPL

-1356 LLKPLGRILG
+1356 LLKPLGKLLG
-1366 TTFGGIGDLAKFAI
+1366 TTFTGIGDLAKFAI
-1380 GSPIRGIGWGLRKF
+1380 GTPIRGIGWGLRKF
-1394 NNWGNRGLI
+1394 NNWGNAKIISRGT
-1403 KRGQAD
+1403 AD
-1409 HLSANERLN
+1409 HLSARERLN
-1418 LMEGRN
+1418 IMGSKN
-1424 YANRERDMA
+1424 YANKEFDTH
-1433 LATASV
+1433 LANSSAKDLGELEENLSV
-1439 EDLNTLESSLSIFNS
+1439 LNSH
-1454 QFKIGGGAE
+1454 FKIGGGDTRKE
-1463 RSTIKR
+1463 VKSVEKQ
-1469 LESKIK
+1469 LSK
-1475 KYLPASAVKKVC
+1475 YMDASSVKKLVRMV
-1487 QFAYDGNTR
+1487 FDGDMR
-1496 DAAAFI
+1496 GASAFI
-1502 SSLDI
+1502 SDLNLDS
-1507 PANDKKAVM
+1507 KSSKAVIDIVTKGIERI
-1516 NAFEK
+1516 AVAK
-1521 EVEFIQAARGRKKF
+1521 GKKKF
-1535 SKEQMKAAQETLK
+1535 SDEEVAKASEYLK
-1548 KYNIDPTDRK
+1548 KFNINPADRK
-1558 SLGIA
+1558 SLGVA
-1563 LDQVSAERSRAEDA
+1563 LNQVRNERDKADTA
-1577 ERLIGKNGEKF
+1577 ERLVGANGEKF
-1588 TTEEAKN
+1588 TSEEAAN
-1595 VAEGMSQTNDILSQ
+1595 VAEGMQTTNSLLKE

-1617 ENGAYDKNYYD
+1617 ENGGFDDKYFSDQDKMAVATQSVMAINNID
-1628 DLTRAKDEETVEMFR
+1628 AKSQKLIEKNLSHLKITGSKTD
-1643 GEVDSDSRRFI
+1643 FI
-1654 NQNLGHLDVTG
+1654 TG
-1665 NNASFIMGKK
+1665 NGKK
-1675 NKRKLNALKKLPEGT
+1675 NRQNLKALKAMPKGME
-1690 KIDLDALSKLSTKT
+1690 IDLDVLSKLSTKT
-1704 LKRYSQLAM
+1704 IKRYSQLAM
-1713 VMGPTAIQSIGDPA
+1713 VMGPIAIKSIGDPS
-1727 ALAPEKIADGA
+1727 ALAPEKLADGA
-1738 FKSLVKI
+1738 FASIVKI
-1745 ATYLGR
+1745 ATYLSRG
-1751 HDKDFNFKSPL
+1751 DKKFEFTEPISK
-1762 SNYIGMS
+1762 YIRMPEDKLEFLAMLVG
-1769 AEQLKYFEQLIDYGM
+1769 YGM
-1784 DPSISSQAADWA
+1784 DPSISATDADWA
-1796 WNNRWQFTNAS
+1796 WKNRSVFDNGSPNAKV
-1807 TPDEQ
+1807 EF
-1812 VAFTRMIGDIT
+1812 A
-1823 KSTATNKAAGSVAS
+1823 KSFNKPATSNAAGTAEAAAS
-1837 TVAGNVAN
+1837 TVAGNAAN
-1845 ITPNTAA
+1845 IAPKTAA

-1860 QTGTSQHKERSV
+1860 QTGSHKERSV

-1882 TDGSN
+1882 TDGSR

-1917 SKALSKLKGFGDS
+1917 SKALGKLKGFGDS

-2073 FKAGRTIYKGVKGIG
+2073 FKAGRAIYKGVKGIG

-2205 ADFVKSGISKVG
+2205 ADFIKSGVSKVG

-2223 ADKTMDFLKEI
+2223 ADKVMDFLKEI

-2420 GSDSNKKTP
+2420 GSDNKKTP
-2429 AYKPN
+2429 QYKPN

-2519 GFNTYGDSINQTI
+2519 GFNTSGDSINQTI

-2672 FGRGRLYGRGSRGR
+2672 FGRGRLYGRGKFSQGIR
-2686 FGMGVRLGKGAD
+2686 FGRGIEGNVPIIWNKLQGLGFGDIHTA
-2698 VPETV
+2698 
-2703 WNFLASKGVASVAIA
+2703 A
-2718 GIMGNMWAESRYNP
+2718 IMGNMAIESGFDP
-2732 AANQLDNEPNMNP
+2732 AISEI
-2745 YKAGVGLCQWTETRK
+2745 GGGGGFGLCQWDDRKGNLAEYAQRAGKDPSDLDIQLQFIKYELQGSESAAASEFFAETSNIDKATEIFCRK
-2760 DTLNSVAAGMG
+2760 YERPNM
-2771 TTWTDVNA
+2771 
-2779 QLTHLWNEIGPGG
+2779 
-2792 YYHEH
+2792 
-2797 LQAMCKMNDVA
+2797 
-2808 QATQYWFSNFEVGN
+2808 
-2822 PAYAHMDERIAAAQE
+2822 AYANLEGRKQAAREILQSKGTGKVTSIAG
-2837 AFQKQGKGIKTE
+2837 GKSS
-2849 GNIKGGSGP
+2849 GS

-2876 SNLGAVLGIDLGGNI
+2876 SNLGSVLGIDLGGNI
-2891 GGSSG
+2891 GGSS

-2916 WADSIVGKKNY
+2916 WADSIVGKKDY
-2927 GNNGCTAFVNEYLQQ
+2927 GNNGCTSFVNEYLQQ

-3037 YIASGGSGNGAQ
+3037 YIASGGSGSGAQ

-3118 TEGVPEASSSDSQ
+3118 TDSVSDASSSDSQ

-3167 TTVQTGL
+3167 TTVQNGL

>member
-427 ILDREKKRRDK
+427 ILEREKKRRDK

-558 KNRDGGK
+558 KSRGEGK
-565 SAIIANNEMM
+565 SAIQANNEMM
-575 SKAMASQESIF
+575 SKAMANQESIF
-586 KAMLSELYLIRTNDF
+586 KAMLSELYLIRTNEF

-678 SVFGKDDK
+678 SVFDK
-686 GKFDS
+686 GDKSKFGN

-706 SNWST
+706 SNWYE
-711 ILRNPRLFA
+711 ILKNPRLFA

-819 ELVHGKPGMNPL
+819 ELVRGKPGMNPL

-844 APKSFLNPKDQLKDI
+844 APKSFLNPKDQLKNI

-915 PHTALTTVS
+915 PQTALTTVS

-1018 SALGQAAKA
+1018 SALGQAANA
-1027 TVSAAWE
+1027 FVSSAWN
-1034 TGLNKVEDYAKTID
+1034 TGLDKVEDYAKTID
-1048 PEVGKALTSDIAKLR
+1048 PEVGKALSSDIAKLR

-1076 AGAGALGATAV
+1076 AGAGALGATAI

-1179 NQKVNEKIFGKTYFD
+1179 NQKVNEKIFGKTYYD

-1209 KVQEY
+1209 KVQDY

-1463 RSTIKR
+1463 RSTVKR

-1535 SKEQMKAAQETLK
+1535 SDEQMKAAHETLK

-1643 GEVDSDSRRFI
+1643 GEVDSDSRRFV

-1751 HDKDFNFKSPL
+1751 HDKEFNFKSPL

-1796 WNNRWQFTNAS
+1796 WDNRWQFTNAS

-1823 KSTATNKAAGSVAS
+1823 KSTATNKAASTAAS
-1837 TVAGNVAN
+1837 TVAGNAAN
-1845 ITPNTAA
+1845 IVPKTAA

-1860 QTGTSQHKERSV
+1860 QTGGHKERSV
-1872 DADGNETYES
+1872 DVDGNETYES

-1917 SKALSKLKGFGDS
+1917 SKALGKLKGFGAS
-1930 AKEGAKNVKE
+1930 AKEGAKDVKE

-1959 LFGGLGTILGGGLLL
+1959 MFGGLGTILGGGLLL

-2073 FKAGRTIYKGVKGIG
+2073 FKAGRGIYKGIKGIG

-2394 DSVEEYNDEIYDK
+2394 DSIEEYNDEIYDK

-2429 AYKPN
+2429 QYKPN

-2519 GFNTYGDSINQTI
+2519 GFNTSGDSINQTI

-2686 FGMGVRLGKGAD
+2686 FGMGVRFGKGAD

-2732 AANQLDNEPNMNP
+2732 SANQLDNEPNMNP

-2797 LQAMCKMNDVA
+2797 LQAMCKMSDVA

-2876 SNLGAVLGIDLGGNI
+2876 SNLGSVLGIDLGGNI
-2891 GGSSG
+2891 GGSS

-2916 WADSIVGKKNY
+2916 WADSIVGKKDY
-2927 GNNGCTAFVNEYLQQ
+2927 GNNGCTSFVNEYLQQ

-3118 TEGVPEASSSDSQ
+3118 TEGITEASNSDSQ

>member
-112 EDSIGGDDSDSSL
+112 EDSIGGDDGDSGL

-427 ILDREKKRRDK
+427 ILEREKKRRDK

-565 SAIIANNEMM
+565 SAIQANNDMM
-575 SKAMASQESIF
+575 SKAMANQESIF
-586 KAMLSELYLIRTNDF
+586 KAMLSELYLIRTSEF

-657 APVDPDE
+657 TVDPDD
-664 VGKTLDEVDINKLG
+664 VGKTLDEVDINKLN
-678 SVFGKDDK
+678 SVFGEDK
-686 GKFDS
+686 GKFDN

-706 SNWST
+706 SNWYE
-711 ILRNPRLFA
+711 ILKNPRLFA

-819 ELVHGKPGMNPL
+819 ELVRGKPGMNPL

-844 APKSFLNPKDQLKDI
+844 APKSFLDPKDQLKDI
-859 AAGYADAFNQSSAFK
+859 AAGYADAFNQSSASR
-874 QPKPKS
+874 QPKFKPVS
-880 TTNSDKGAKVGTL
+880 NNNKGAPSSTGTQL
-893 DDALAIYK
+893 EILAK
-901 ANKEKGYAFGSLSV
+901 RAFNHRDGYAFGSLSV
-915 PHTALTTVS
+915 PQTALTTVS

-1018 SALGQAAKA
+1018 SALGQAANA
-1027 TVSAAWE
+1027 FVSSAWNA
-1034 TGLNKVEDYAKTID
+1034 GLDKVEDYSKTID
-1048 PEVGKALTSDIAKLR
+1048 PEVGKALSSDIAKLR

-1076 AGAGALGATAV
+1076 AGAGALGATAI

-1179 NQKVNEKIFGKTYFD
+1179 NKKVNEKIFGKTYYD

-1209 KVQEY
+1209 KVQDY
-1214 VKKNIPKIAGFGG
+1214 VKKNMPKIAGFGG

-1288 RRFGTTLYQDFYKFM
+1288 RRFGITLYQDFYKFM

-1366 TTFGGIGDLAKFAI
+1366 TTFSGIGDAAKFLI
-1380 GSPIRGIGWGLRKF
+1380 GTPIRGIGTGLRKF
-1394 NNWGNRGLI
+1394 NNWSNAKLIRRGT
-1403 KRGQAD
+1403 AD
-1409 HLSANERLN
+1409 HLSARERLN
-1418 LMEGRN
+1418 IMGTEN
-1424 YANRERDMA
+1424 YANKEFDTH
-1433 LATASV
+1433 LANSSAKDLGELEDNLSV
-1439 EDLNTLESSLSIFNS
+1439 LNS
-1454 QFKIGGGAE
+1454 QFKIGGGDTRKE
-1463 RSTIKR
+1463 VKSVEKQ
-1469 LESKIK
+1469 LSK
-1475 KYLPASAVKKVC
+1475 YMDASSVKKLVRMV
-1487 QFAYDGNTR
+1487 FDGDMR
-1496 DAAAFI
+1496 GASAFI
-1502 SSLDI
+1502 SDLNLDS
-1507 PANDKKAVM
+1507 KSS
-1516 NAFEK
+1516 K
-1521 EVEFIQAARGRKKF
+1521 EVISIVTKGIERIAVAKGKKKF
-1535 SKEQMKAAQETLK
+1535 SDEEVAKASAYLK
-1548 KYNIDPTDRK
+1548 KFNIDPSDRK
-1558 SLGIA
+1558 SLGVA
-1563 LDQVSAERSRAEDA
+1563 LNQVRNERDRADTA
-1577 ERLIGKNGEKF
+1577 ERLVGANGEKF
-1588 TTEEAKN
+1588 TSEEAAN
-1595 VAEGMSQTNDILSQ
+1595 VAEGMQTTNNLLKE

-1617 ENGAYDKNYYD
+1617 ENGGFDDKYFSDQDKMGVATQSVMAINNID
-1628 DLTRAKDEETVEMFR
+1628 AKSQKLIEKNLSHLKITGSKTD
-1643 GEVDSDSRRFI
+1643 FI
-1654 NQNLGHLDVTG
+1654 TG
-1665 NNASFIMGKK
+1665 NGKK
-1675 NKRKLNALKKLPEGT
+1675 NRQNLKALKAMPKGME
-1690 KIDLDALSKLSTKT
+1690 IDLDVLSKLSTKT
-1704 LKRYSQLAM
+1704 IKRYSQLAM
-1713 VMGPTAIQSIGDPA
+1713 VMGPIAIKSIGDPS
-1727 ALAPEKIADGA
+1727 ALAPEKLADGA
-1738 FKSLVKI
+1738 FASIVKI
-1745 ATYLGR
+1745 ATYLSRG
-1751 HDKDFNFKSPL
+1751 DKKFEFTEPISK
-1762 SNYIGMS
+1762 YIRMPEDKLEFLAMLVG
-1769 AEQLKYFEQLIDYGM
+1769 YGM
-1784 DPSISSQAADWA
+1784 DPSISATDADWA
-1796 WNNRWQFTNAS
+1796 WKNRSVFDNGTPNAKV
-1807 TPDEQ
+1807 EF
-1812 VAFTRMIGDIT
+1812 A
-1823 KSTATNKAAGSVAS
+1823 KSFNKPATSNAAGTAEAAAS
-1837 TVAGNVAN
+1837 TVAGNAAN
-1845 ITPNTAA
+1845 ITPKTAA

-1882 TDGSN
+1882 TDGSK

-1917 SKALSKLKGFGDS
+1917 SKALGKLKGFGAS
-1930 AKEGAKNVKE
+1930 AKEGAKDVKE

-2039 FNPDGTPKM
+2039 YNPDGTPKM

-2073 FKAGRTIYKGVKGIG
+2073 FKAGRGIYKGVKGIG
-2088 KGIGGSLKLGKAGF
+2088 KGIGGGLKLGKAGF

-2190 TAKNAVKSSGLFSKA
+2190 TAKNAIKSSGLFSKA

-2342 SAVDSVLFGVIGPQL
+2342 SAIDSVLFGVIGPQL

-2394 DSVEEYNDEIYDK
+2394 DSIEEYNDEIYDK

-2429 AYKPN
+2429 QYKPN

-2519 GFNTYGDSINQTI
+2519 GFNTSGDSINQTI

-2638 ASTGKVTIQDPES
+2638 SSTGKVTIQDPES

-2672 FGRGRLYGRGSRGR
+2672 FGRGRLYGRGKFSQGIR
-2686 FGMGVRLGKGAD
+2686 FGRGIEGNVPIIWNKLQGLGFGDIHTA
-2698 VPETV
+2698 
-2703 WNFLASKGVASVAIA
+2703 A
-2718 GIMGNMWAESRYNP
+2718 IMGNMAIESGFDP
-2732 AANQLDNEPNMNP
+2732 AISEI
-2745 YKAGVGLCQWTETRK
+2745 GGGGGFGLCQWDDRKGNLAEYAQRAGKDPSDLDIQLQFIKYELQGSESAAASEFFAETSNIDKATEIFCRK
-2760 DTLNSVAAGMG
+2760 YERPNM
-2771 TTWTDVNA
+2771 
-2779 QLTHLWNEIGPGG
+2779 
-2792 YYHEH
+2792 
-2797 LQAMCKMNDVA
+2797 
-2808 QATQYWFSNFEVGN
+2808 
-2822 PAYAHMDERIAAAQE
+2822 AYANLEGRKQAAREILQSKGTGKVTSIAG
-2837 AFQKQGKGIKTE
+2837 GKSS
-2849 GNIKGGSGP
+2849 GS

-2876 SNLGAVLGIDLGGNI
+2876 SNLGSVLGIDLGGNI

-3118 TEGVPEASSSDSQ
+3118 TEGITEASSSDSQ

>member
-20 AIEGFKTN
+20 AAEGFKTN
-28 YDTTYKSFDQASTAT
+28 YDTTYKTFDQASTAT
-43 KETVNAIVNYRQTF
+43 KETVSAIVNYRQTF
-57 RKAQEYLM
+57 KKAQEYLM
-65 KTSAYEASNLALK
+65 KSTAYEASNLALK

-87 KLWNQDRADKVMFG
+87 KLWNQDRADKIMFG
-101 GDDDDFDWNFD
+101 GDSDDDFDWNFD
-112 EDSIGGDDSDSSL
+112 EDVSGDDSDSSL
-125 DITDGDR
+125 DITTGDK
-132 AVAKTVHEASKANA
+132 AIAKTVHDASRASA
-146 DQISGTILS
+146 DQISGTIMS

-205 THIENSTKYFE
+205 THIENSTKFFE

-237 ERFKEWSTGRDAE
+237 ERFKDWNTVREAE

-259 QDITDILSNGVMD
+259 QDITDILSGGIMD
-272 WGAYGKHLKKGF
+272 WGAYGKHIKKGF
-284 IDQAENFGIGMI
+284 VDQAENLGLGMM
-296 SKEMLMGMAAN
+296 SKEMIMGLAAN
-307 PLQYIPAY
+307 PMQFIPAY
-315 LVQRAMGKPLEKAI
+315 LVQQAMGKPLEKAI

-346 LLRSKDKEGMG
+346 LLRSKDKEGVG
-357 GILASIFSVKIA
+357 GILANIFSVRVA
-369 NKDKIDTSKYF
+369 NKDKIDTSKYI

-414 IYDFDKGKFSSLK
+414 VYDFNKGKFSSMK
-427 ILDREKKRRDK
+427 ILEREKKRKDQ

-450 ALEEDIKRIAKSK
+450 ALQSDLKQLAKAK
-463 KLSANELKRLT
+463 GLSANELKRLT
-474 DMIPDVEERLWNSK
+474 EKIPDIEDILWESR
-488 GSFDEVME
+488 GSWDAVME
-496 AYGDDSFGKLLR
+496 RYGDDQFGKILKYLR
-508 FLRMNK
+508 TAQG
-514 NSRTYKESKTL
+514 SRTRKESKTL
-525 AAEYADAFRSQ
+525 AAEYADSHRAKANDYDR
-536 AEYYQNQEKAGWSP
+536 EEKAGWSS
-550 EAMMNNRS
+550 EAMLSNRS
-558 KNRDGGK
+558 KNKGATRNL
-565 SAIIANNEMM
+565 IAENNDLM
-575 SKAMASQESIF
+575 SKKMDEQQSIF
-586 KAMLSELYLIRTNDF
+586 KAMLSELYLIRTSGL
-601 RKGKKLGVRN
+601 RKGKNLGVKN
-611 RLNATAAPDYIDTDF
+611 RLNSMAIPDYIDNDY
-626 IKYSVLKENRAETIE
+626 IKYSVLKENRAVTTE
-641 ETYEKV
+641 EALAHSDRNKY
-647 KASNPSRSKD
+647 KATPVNPD
-657 APVDPDE
+657 DQ
-664 VGKTLDEVDINKLG
+664 GKTIDELDVNKLG
-678 SVFGKDDK
+678 NVFSKDK
-686 GKFDS
+686 GKFDD
-691 VTNAKGLK
+691 VTGAKGIK

-733 FFFDHETGEKDEDG
+733 FFFDHETGEKDAEG
-747 EQIRGFYDKM
+747 NQIRGFYDKM
-757 AFELKTTFNKV
+757 AFELKTTFTKV

-774 KFWEP
+774 KLWEP
-779 IVKKGWGKIKDFA
+779 IVKKGWGKVKDFA
-792 KDFGLDWFNDAKDS
+792 KSFGLDWFNDAKGAAKDS
-806 AKNALTGAGSKLA
+806 ILGATNKVSEMISG
-819 ELVHGKPGMNPL
+819 
-831 QAEALA
+831 
-837 RSIMFGP
+837 
-844 APKSFLNPKDQLKDI
+844 
-859 AAGYADAFNQSSAFK
+859 
-874 QPKPKS
+874 PKPIVAAPSSFNTGLEAAAKQIMYGFKPQKIKMP
-880 TTNSDKGAKVGTL
+880 KGAKSSDGT
-893 DDALAIYK
+893 ALERLARGVFS
-901 ANKEKGYAFGSLSV
+901 NGYAFGSLSV
-915 PHTALTTVS
+915 PETALTTVS
-924 KGELIIPSDLNP
+924 KGELIIPSELNP
-936 FNPDI
+936 FNPDL
-941 DKADRKKDK
+941 DKANSRKDK

-965 GGNLL
+965 GGNQLQ
-970 DTGKNFLQTVKDK
+970 GKNFLQTVKDK
-983 APEGMIQGNTVREV
+983 LPNGMVQGNTIREV

-1007 KLSGKVESTDG
+1007 RMAGKVESTDG
-1018 SALGQAAKA
+1018 SALGQVAKA
-1027 TVSAAWE
+1027 SVSTAWE
-1034 TGLNKVEDYAKTID
+1034 TGLDKFEDYAKTLD
-1048 PEVGKALTSDIAKLR
+1048 PEVSKSLTSDIAKLR
-1063 GNSAKFAGRTGVA
+1063 GNTAKFAGRTGVM
-1076 AGAGALGATAV
+1076 AGAGALGATAI

-1094 AGAAIGAAANIIR
+1094 AGAAVGAAANIIR
-1107 ESDTAKNFLFGKEMA
+1107 ESDTAKNFLFGEEMA
-1122 DGSREG
+1122 DGSRAG

-1179 NQKVNEKIFGKTYFD
+1179 NKKVNERIFGKTYYD
-1194 KDGNEIGRKDGLIPK
+1194 KDGKEIGRKDGIIPK
-1209 KVQEY
+1209 KVQDY
-1214 VKKNIPKIAGFGG
+1214 VKKNMPKIAGFGG

-1463 RSTIKR
+1463 RSTVKR

-1535 SKEQMKAAQETLK
+1535 SDEQMKAAHETLK

-1643 GEVDSDSRRFI
+1643 GEVDSDSRRFV

-1823 KSTATNKAAGSVAS
+1823 KSTATNKAAGAAAS
-1837 TVAGNVAN
+1837 TVMGNAAN
-1845 ITPNTAA
+1845 LAPKTAA

-1860 QTGTSQHKERSV
+1860 QTGGHKERSV
-1872 DADGNETYES
+1872 DSNGNETYES
-1882 TDGSN
+1882 TDGSLN
-1887 NKADTESAHDKKKE
+1887 NADTESAHDKKKE

-1917 SKALSKLKGFGDS
+1917 SKALGKLKGFGDS

-2039 FNPDGTPKM
+2039 YNPDGTPKM

-2073 FKAGRTIYKGVKGIG
+2073 FKAGRGIYKGVKGIG
-2088 KGIGGSLKLGKAGF
+2088 KGIGGGLKLGKAGF

-2190 TAKNAVKSSGLFSKA
+2190 TAKNAVKGSGLFSKA
-2205 ADFVKSGISKVG
+2205 ADFVKSSISKVG

-2394 DSVEEYNDEIYDK
+2394 DSIEEYNDEIYDK

-2519 GFNTYGDSINQTI
+2519 GFNTSGDSINQTI

-2686 FGMGVRLGKGAD
+2686 FGMGVRFGKGAD

-2797 LQAMCKMNDVA
+2797 LQAMCKMSDVA

-3118 TEGVPEASSSDSQ
+3118 TEGVPDASSSDSQ

-3145 ITGNTAGIGTLQ
+3145 ITGNTAGIGALQ

>member
-112 EDSIGGDDSDSSL
+112 EDSIGGDDSDSGL

-284 IDQAENFGIGMI
+284 IDQAENFGLGMI

-427 ILDREKKRRDK
+427 ILEREKKRRDK

-463 KLSANELKRLT
+463 KLSANKLKRLT
-474 DMIPDVEERLWNSK
+474 DMIPDVEDKLWDNK
-488 GSFDEVME
+488 GSFDAVME
-496 AYGDDSFGKLLR
+496 TYGDESFGKLLR

-586 KAMLSELYLIRTNDF
+586 KAMLSELYLIRTNEF

-657 APVDPDE
+657 APIDPDD

-678 SVFGKDDK
+678 NVFDK
-686 GKFDS
+686 GDKSKFGN

-706 SNWST
+706 SNWYE
-711 ILRNPRLFA
+711 ILKNPRLFA

-747 EQIRGFYDKM
+747 EQIRGFYNKM

-819 ELVHGKPGMNPL
+819 ELVRGKPGMDPL
-831 QAEALA
+831 QAQALA
-837 RSIMFGP
+837 RNIMFGP
-844 APKSFLNPKDQLKDI
+844 APKSFLTPEQELKKI
-859 AAGYADAFNQSSAFK
+859 EAGYEAAVKYSGAIK
-874 QPKPKS
+874 PKPKS
-880 TTNSDKGAKVGTL
+880 TTSSDKGAKVGTL

-1076 AGAGALGATAV
+1076 AGAGALGATAI

-1179 NQKVNEKIFGKTYFD
+1179 NQKVNEKIFGKTYYD

-1380 GSPIRGIGWGLRKF
+1380 GTPIRGIGWGLRKF

-1516 NAFEK
+1516 DAFEK

-1690 KIDLDALSKLSTKT
+1690 KIDLDTLSKLSTKT

-1823 KSTATNKAAGSVAS
+1823 KSTATNKAAGAAAS
-1837 TVAGNVAN
+1837 TVAGNAAN
-1845 ITPNTAA
+1845 IAPNTAA

-1917 SKALSKLKGFGDS
+1917 SKALGKLKGFGDS

-2073 FKAGRTIYKGVKGIG
+2073 FKAGRGIYKGVKGIG
-2088 KGIGGSLKLGKAGF
+2088 KGIGGGLKLGKAGF

-2190 TAKNAVKSSGLFSKA
+2190 TAKNAVKGSGLFSKA

-2394 DSVEEYNDEIYDK
+2394 DSIEEYNDEIYDK

-2429 AYKPN
+2429 QYKPN

-2519 GFNTYGDSINQTI
+2519 GFNTSGDSINQTI

-2686 FGMGVRLGKGAD
+2686 FGMGVRFGKGAD

-2732 AANQLDNEPNMNP
+2732 SANQLDNEPNMNP

-2797 LQAMCKMNDVA
+2797 LQAMCKMSDVA

-2876 SNLGAVLGIDLGGNI
+2876 SNLGSVLGIDLGGNI
-2891 GGSSG
+2891 GGSS

-3037 YIASGGSGNGAQ
+3037 YIASGGSGSGAQ

-3118 TEGVPEASSSDSQ
+3118 TEGVSEASSSDSQ

>member
-1 MGLKITNY
+1 LGLKITNY

-112 EDSIGGDDSDSSL
+112 EDSIGGDSGDSGL

-237 ERFKEWSTGRDAE
+237 ERFKEWSIGRDAE

-284 IDQAENFGIGMI
+284 IDQAENFGLGMI

-334 TLTGLFNQINAD
+334 TLTGLFNQINTD
-346 LLRSKDKEGMG
+346 LLRSKDKEGLG
-357 GILASIFSVKIA
+357 GILSSIFSVKIA

-450 ALEEDIKRIAKSK
+450 ALEEDIKKIAKSK

-558 KNRDGGK
+558 KSRGEGK
-565 SAIIANNEMM
+565 SAIQANNEMM
-575 SKAMASQESIF
+575 SKAMASQEYIF
-586 KAMLSELYLIRTNDF
+586 KAMLSELYLIRTSEF

-657 APVDPDE
+657 TVDPDD
-664 VGKTLDEVDINKLG
+664 VGKTLDEVDINKLS
-678 SVFGKDDK
+678 SVFGEDK
-686 GKFDS
+686 GKFDN

-706 SNWST
+706 SNWYE
-711 ILRNPRLFA
+711 ILKNPRLFA

-725 KVDDSLYE
+725 KVDDSLYQ

-747 EQIRGFYDKM
+747 NQIRGFYDKM

-819 ELVHGKPGMNPL
+819 ELVRGKPGMNPL

-844 APKSFLNPKDQLKDI
+844 APKSFLEPEDQLKDI
-859 AAGYADAFNQSSAFK
+859 AARYQAAIDQSSASK
-874 QPKPKS
+874 QPKFKPVS
-880 TTNSDKGAKVGTL
+880 SNKGAPLSTGTQFEI
-893 DDALAIYK
+893 LAK
-901 ANKEKGYAFGSLSV
+901 RAFNHRDGYAFGSLSV
-915 PHTALTTVS
+915 PQTALTTVS

-1018 SALGQAAKA
+1018 SALGQAANA
-1027 TVSAAWE
+1027 FVSSAWNA
-1034 TGLNKVEDYAKTID
+1034 GLDKVEDYSKTID
-1048 PEVGKALTSDIAKLR
+1048 PEVGKALSSDIAKLR

-1076 AGAGALGATAV
+1076 AGAGALGATAI

-1107 ESDTAKNFLFGKEMA
+1107 ESDTAKNFLFGKEMS

-1179 NQKVNEKIFGKTYFD
+1179 NQKVNEKIFGKTYYD

-1366 TTFGGIGDLAKFAI
+1366 TTFTGIGDLAKFAI
-1380 GSPIRGIGWGLRKF
+1380 GTPIRGFGWGLRKI
-1394 NNWGNRGLI
+1394 NNWGNAKIISRGT
-1403 KRGQAD
+1403 AD
-1409 HLSANERLN
+1409 HLSARERLN
-1418 LMEGRN
+1418 IMGN
-1424 YANRERDMA
+1424 KDYANKEFDTH
-1433 LATASV
+1433 LANSSAK
-1439 EDLNTLESSLSIFNS
+1439 DLGELEENLNILNS
-1454 QFKIGGGAE
+1454 QFKIGGGDTRKEVKSVEKQLSKYMDASSVKKLVRMVFDGDMRGASAFIYDLNLDSKSSKAVIDIVTKGIE
-1463 RSTIKR
+1463 RIAVAKG
-1469 LESKIK
+1469 KK
-1475 KYLPASAVKKVC
+1475 KYSEAAVE
-1487 QFAYDGNTR
+1487 
-1496 DAAAFI
+1496 DAADY
-1502 SSLDI
+1502 L
-1507 PANDKKAVM
+1507 
-1516 NAFEK
+1516 
-1521 EVEFIQAARGRKKF
+1521 KKF
-1535 SKEQMKAAQETLK
+1535 
-1548 KYNIDPTDRK
+1548 NINPADRK
-1558 SLGIA
+1558 SLGVA
-1563 LDQVSAERSRAEDA
+1563 LNQVRNERDRADTA
-1577 ERLIGKNGEKF
+1577 ERLVGANGEKF
-1588 TTEEAKN
+1588 TSEEAAN
-1595 VAEGMSQTNDILSQ
+1595 VAEGMQSTNNILSE
-1609 IRDALIKS
+1609 IRDFLVKND
-1617 ENGAYDKNYYD
+1617 NGYYD
-1628 DLTRAKDEETVEMFR
+1628 SLHYSDQDKMGVATQSVMAINNIDAKSQKLIEK
-1643 GEVDSDSRRFI
+1643 
-1654 NQNLGHLDVTG
+1654 NLSHLKITG
-1665 NNASFIMGKK
+1665 NKTDFITGNGKK
-1675 NKRKLNALKKLPEGT
+1675 NRQNLKALKAMPKGME
-1690 KIDLDALSKLSTKT
+1690 IDLDVLSKLSTKT
-1704 LKRYSQLAM
+1704 IKRYSQLAM
-1713 VMGPTAIQSIGDPA
+1713 VMGPLAIKFIGDPS
-1727 ALAPEKIADGA
+1727 ALAPEKLADGA
-1738 FKSLVKI
+1738 FASIVKI
-1745 ATYLGR
+1745 ATYLSRG
-1751 HDKDFNFKSPL
+1751 DKKFEFTEPISK
-1762 SNYIGMS
+1762 YIRMPEDKLEFLAMLVG
-1769 AEQLKYFEQLIDYGM
+1769 YGM
-1784 DPSISSQAADWA
+1784 DPSISAKDADWA
-1796 WNNRWQFTNAS
+1796 WNNRSIFDNGSPDAKVEFAKSFNKPATSNA
-1807 TPDEQ
+1807 T
-1812 VAFTRMIGDIT
+1812 G
-1823 KSTATNKAAGSVAS
+1823 AAEAAAS
-1837 TVAGNVAN
+1837 TVSGNAAN
-1845 ITPNTAA
+1845 IAPKTAA

-1860 QTGTSQHKERSV
+1860 QTGTGQHKERSV

-1917 SKALSKLKGFGDS
+1917 SKALGKLKGFGDS

-2073 FKAGRTIYKGVKGIG
+2073 FKAGRGIYKGVKGIG
-2088 KGIGGSLKLGKAGF
+2088 KGIGGGLKLGKAGF

-2190 TAKNAVKSSGLFSKA
+2190 TAKNAVKGSGLFSKA

-2394 DSVEEYNDEIYDK
+2394 DSIEEYNDEIYDK

-2519 GFNTYGDSINQTI
+2519 GFNTSGDSINQTI

-2672 FGRGRLYGRGSRGR
+2672 FGRGRLGRGKFSQGI
-2686 FGMGVRLGKGAD
+2686 RLGRGIEGNI
-2698 VPETV
+2698 PII
-2703 WNFLASKGVASVAIA
+2703 WNKLQGLGFGDIHTAA
-2718 GIMGNMWAESRYNP
+2718 IMGNMAIESGFDP
-2732 AANQLDNEPNMNP
+2732 AINES
-2745 YKAGVGLCQWTETRK
+2745 GGGGGFGLCQWDDRK
-2760 DTLNSVAAGMG
+2760 DNLADYAQRAGKDPSDLDIQLQFIKYELQGSESAAASEFFAE
-2771 TTWTDVNA
+2771 TSNIDKAT
-2779 QLTHLWNEIGPGG
+2779 EIFCRKYERPN
-2792 YYHEH
+2792 
-2797 LQAMCKMNDVA
+2797 M
-2808 QATQYWFSNFEVGN
+2808 
-2822 PAYAHMDERIAAAQE
+2822 AYANLEGRKQAAREILQSKGTGKVTSIAG
-2837 AFQKQGKGIKTE
+2837 GKS
-2849 GNIKGGSGP
+2849 SGP

-2876 SNLGAVLGIDLGGNI
+2876 SNLGSVLGIDLGGNI
-2891 GGSSG
+2891 GGAASS
-2896 GAVGGVGGAVG
+2896 GGVGGAIG
-2907 GGNTKAASN
+2907 GGNTKAASD
-2916 WADSIVGKKNY
+2916 WADSMVGQQGY
-2927 GNNGCTAFVNEYLQQ
+2927 GNNGCTTFVNKYLEK
-2942 AGQSTIDLNCDNAYL
+2942 AGVNQIDMYVPNAETKA
-2957 NSKNNGQPYAWK
+2957 KNQGQPYAFK
-2969 PGKDNGVEGDVALIN
+2969 TASQGGSEGDVVLLN
-2984 TAEDGSFP
+2984 TLTGDAEA
-2992 DGVPKPDHAVIADGR
+2992 DHVVIADGK
-3007 GGYWGYS
+3007 GGYWGNS
-3014 ASQRNT
+3014 SGRNKI
-3020 VHGKM
+3020 VKG
-3025 TDWGD
+3025 
-3030 GGSNIIG
+3030 NIANDFGADEING
-3037 YIASGGSGNGAQ
+3037 YIATGGGNGASNVP
-3049 LSGDATMSQTDMMKA
+3049 SGQATRSQSEIVSDSTTDM
-3064 SSDDYGLGKNGLRF
+3064 GTGKNFRF
-3078 GRAKGVSKE
+3078 GRAKGVPKQTQVAIEGMDAFRAQKE
-3087 VQMAVEGRQNIEAGF
+3087 TV
-3102 KMAKDQARQ
+3102 KDQVS
-3111 AAKLGMG
+3111 LGRG
-3118 TEGVPEASSSDSQ
+3118 TVDLSQSSNDDSQ

>member
-20 AIEGFKTN
+20 AVEGFKTN

-65 KTSAYEASNLALK
+65 KSTAYEASNLALK

-87 KLWNQDRADKVMFG
+87 KLWNQERSDKIMFG

-112 EDSIGGDDSDSSL
+112 EDSIGGDSSDSGL

-132 AVAKTVHEASKANA
+132 AVAKTVHDASKANA
-146 DQISGTILS
+146 DQISGTIMS

-237 ERFKEWSTGRDAE
+237 ERFKEWNTGRDAE

-284 IDQAENFGIGMI
+284 VDQAENLGLTMI

-346 LLRSKDKEGMG
+346 LLRAKEKEGLG
-357 GILASIFSVKIA
+357 GILANIFSVKVA
-369 NKDKIDTSKYF
+369 SKDKIDTSKYF

-414 IYDFDKGKFSSLK
+414 VYDFDKGKFSSLQ

-450 ALEEDIKRIAKSK
+450 ALEEDIKKIAKSK

-474 DMIPDVEERLWNSK
+474 DLIPEVEDKLWDNK
-488 GSFDEVME
+488 GSFDAVME
-496 AYGDDSFGKLLR
+496 TYGDESFGKLLR

-514 NSRTYKESKTL
+514 NSRTYKEAKTL
-525 AAEYADAFRSQ
+525 AAEYADAHRAK

-550 EAMMNNRS
+550 EAMMENRS
-558 KNRDGGK
+558 SRGK
-565 SAIIANNEMM
+565 QSAIQANNDMM
-575 SKAMASQESIF
+575 SKAMTEQQSIF
-586 KAMLSELYLIRTNDF
+586 KAMLSELYLIRTSGF
-601 RKGKKLGVRN
+601 RKGKKIGVKN
-611 RLNATAAPDYIDTDF
+611 RLNAIATPDYIDSDF

-641 ETYEKV
+641 ETYAKV
-647 KASNPSRSKD
+647 KANNPSRP
-657 APVDPDE
+657 AEVDPDE
-664 VGKTLDEVDINKLG
+664 VGKTLDELEINKLD
-678 SVFGKDDK
+678 SVFGKEDK
-686 GKFDS
+686 SKFGN
-691 VTNAKGLK
+691 VTNAKGIK

-706 SNWST
+706 SNWLE
-711 ILRNPRLFA
+711 ILKSPRLFA

-725 KVDDSLYE
+725 KVDDNLYQ
-733 FFFDHETGEKDEDG
+733 FFFDHETGEKDEEG
-747 EQIRGFYDKM
+747 NEIRGFYDKM

-806 AKNALTGAGSKLA
+806 AKNAITGAGSKLA
-819 ELVHGKPGMNPL
+819 ELVRGKPGMNPL
-831 QAEALA
+831 QAEALV

-844 APKSFLNPKDQLKDI
+844 APKSFAPERQLKDI
-859 AAGYADAFNQSSAFK
+859 AAGYADAFKQSAASR
-874 QPKPKS
+874 QPKFSSGGGAPRSSISQAEILARRVFKPGILG
-880 TTNSDKGAKVGTL
+880 SD
-893 DDALAIYK
+893 D
-901 ANKEKGYAFGSLSV
+901 GYAFGSLSV

-970 DTGKNFLQTVKDK
+970 DTGKNFVQTLKDK
-983 APEGMIQGNTVREV
+983 APEGMIQGNSLREV
-997 VGSALEFAVG
+997 VGSALEFAVN
-1007 KLSGKVESTDG
+1007 KMAGKVDSTDG

-1034 TGLNKVEDYAKTID
+1034 TGLDKFEDYAKTLD
-1048 PEVGKALTSDIAKLR
+1048 PDVSKALTGDIAKLR

-1076 AGAGALGATAV
+1076 AGAGALGATAI

-1107 ESDTAKNFLFGKEMA
+1107 ESDTAKNFLFGKEMS

-1179 NQKVNEKIFGKTYFD
+1179 NQKVNEKIFGKTYYD
-1194 KDGNEIGRKDGLIPK
+1194 KDGNEIGRKDGIIPK
-1209 KVQEY
+1209 KVQDY
-1214 VKKNIPKIAGFGG
+1214 VKKNMPKIAGFGG

-1366 TTFGGIGDLAKFAI
+1366 TTFSGIGDAAKFLI
-1380 GSPIRGIGWGLRKF
+1380 GTPIRGVGWGLRKF
-1394 NNWGNRGLI
+1394 NNWGNAKIIRRGT
-1403 KRGQAD
+1403 AD
-1409 HLSANERLN
+1409 HLSARERLN
-1418 LMEGRN
+1418 IMGTED
-1424 YANRERDMA
+1424 YANKEFDTH
-1433 LATASV
+1433 LANSSAKDLGELEDNLSV
-1439 EDLNTLESSLSIFNS
+1439 LNS
-1454 QFKIGGGAE
+1454 QFKIGGGDTRKE
-1463 RSTIKR
+1463 VKSVEKQ
-1469 LESKIK
+1469 LSK
-1475 KYLPASAVKKVC
+1475 YMDASSVKKLVRLT
-1487 QFAYDGNTR
+1487 FDGDMR
-1496 DAAAFI
+1496 GASAFI
-1502 SSLDI
+1502 SDLNLDS
-1507 PANDKKAVM
+1507 KSSKAVI
-1516 NAFEK
+1516 AIVTKGIERIAVAK
-1521 EVEFIQAARGRKKF
+1521 GKKKYSEAAVEAASDYLKKF
-1535 SKEQMKAAQETLK
+1535 
-1548 KYNIDPTDRK
+1548 NINPADRK
-1558 SLGIA
+1558 SLGVA
-1563 LDQVSAERSRAEDA
+1563 LNQVRNERDRADTA
-1577 ERLIGKNGEKF
+1577 ERLVGANGEKF
-1588 TTEEAKN
+1588 TSEEAAN
-1595 VAEGMSQTNDILSQ
+1595 VAEGMQTTNNLLTE
-1609 IRDALIKS
+1609 IRDFLVKNN
-1617 ENGAYDKNYYD
+1617 NGYYD
-1628 DLTRAKDEETVEMFR
+1628 GLHYTDQEKMGVATQSVMAINNIDAKSQKLIEKNLNHLKITGSKTD
-1643 GEVDSDSRRFI
+1643 FI
-1654 NQNLGHLDVTG
+1654 TG
-1665 NNASFIMGKK
+1665 NGKK
-1675 NKRKLNALKKLPEGT
+1675 NRQNLKALKAMPKGME
-1690 KIDLDALSKLSTKT
+1690 IDLDVLSKLSTKT
-1704 LKRYSQLAM
+1704 IKRYSQLAM
-1713 VMGPTAIQSIGDPA
+1713 VMGPIAIKSIGDPS
-1727 ALAPEKIADGA
+1727 ALAPEKLAEGA
-1738 FKSLVKI
+1738 FASIVKI
-1745 ATYLGR
+1745 ATYLSRG
-1751 HDKDFNFKSPL
+1751 DKKFEFTDPISK
-1762 SNYIGMS
+1762 YIRMPEEKLEFLAMLVG
-1769 AEQLKYFEQLIDYGM
+1769 YGM
-1784 DPSISSQAADWA
+1784 DPSISAKDADWA
-1796 WNNRWQFTNAS
+1796 WNNRSIFDNGS
-1807 TPDEQ
+1807 PDAKVEF
-1812 VAFTRMIGDIT
+1812 A
-1823 KSTATNKAAGSVAS
+1823 KSFNKAATSSATGTAEAAAS
-1837 TVAGNVAN
+1837 TVVGNASKLA
-1845 ITPNTAA
+1845 PNTAA

-1860 QTGTSQHKERSV
+1860 QTGAHKERSV
-1872 DADGNETYES
+1872 DANGNETYES
-1882 TDGSN
+1882 TDGSL
-1887 NKADTESAHDKKKE
+1887 NKADTESASDKKKE

-1917 SKALSKLKGFGDS
+1917 SKALGKIKGFGAS
-1930 AKEGAKNVKE
+1930 AKEGAKDVKE

-1959 LFGGLGTILGGGLLL
+1959 MFGGLGTILGGGLLL

-2012 GSALGGLLDGF
+2012 GGALGSLLDGF
-2023 IGKEEQQETDE
+2023 IGKEEQQEVDE

-2048 KTTYNPTLG
+2048 KTSYNPTIG

-2063 GVLGFLGYKT
+2063 GILGFLGYKT
-2073 FKAGRTIYKGVKGIG
+2073 FKAGRSIYKGVKGIG
-2088 KGIGGSLKLGKAGF
+2088 KGIGGALKFGKAGF

-2181 VAGSALLDG
+2181 VVGSSLLDG
-2190 TAKNAVKSSGLFSKA
+2190 TAKNAVKSSSLFSKA
-2205 ADFVKSGISKVG
+2205 ADFVKSGVSKVG

-2223 ADKTMDFLKEI
+2223 ADKVMDFLKEI

-2275 KLLAKAGTYV
+2275 KLLAKAGGYLGATV
-2285 GVTAITAGIGG
+2285 FTAGFAG

-2429 AYKPN
+2429 TYKPN
-2434 AQQLASQTP
+2434 AQQLASQNPTP
-2443 ATPGAQGT
+2443 TPGAQGT
-2451 GKKGPLG
+2451 GKNGPLG
-2458 AGSGTANGNG
+2458 SSGTANGNG

-2519 GFNTYGDSINQTI
+2519 GFNTSGDTINQTI

-2549 GTGTINPAEASSFA
+2549 GTGTINPAEASNFA

-2672 FGRGRLYGRGSRGR
+2672 FGRGKLYGRGSRGR
-2686 FGMGVRLGKGAD
+2686 FGMGVRFGKGAD

-2808 QATQYWFSNFEVGN
+2808 QATQYWFTNFEVGN

-2896 GAVGGVGGAVG
+2896 AVGGVGGAIG
-2907 GGNTKAASN
+2907 GGNTKAASD
-2916 WADSIVGKKNY
+2916 WADSMVGQQGY
-2927 GNNGCTAFVNEYLQQ
+2927 GNNGCTTFVNKYLEK
-2942 AGQSTIDLNCDNAYL
+2942 AGVNQIDMYVPNAETKA
-2957 NSKNNGQPYAWK
+2957 KNQGQPYAFK
-2969 PGKDNGVEGDVALIN
+2969 TASQGGSEGDVVLLN
-2984 TAEDGSFP
+2984 TLTGDAEA
-2992 DGVPKPDHAVIADGR
+2992 DHVVIADGK
-3007 GGYWGYS
+3007 GGYWGNS
-3014 ASQRNT
+3014 SGRNKI
-3020 VHGKM
+3020 VKG
-3025 TDWGD
+3025 
-3030 GGSNIIG
+3030 NIANDFGADEING
-3037 YIASGGSGNGAQ
+3037 YIATGGGNGASNVP
-3049 LSGDATMSQTDMMKA
+3049 SGQATRSQSEIVSDSTTDM
-3064 SSDDYGLGKNGLRF
+3064 GTGKNFRF
-3078 GRAKGVSKE
+3078 GRAKGVPKQTQVAIEGMDAFRAQKE
-3087 VQMAVEGRQNIEAGF
+3087 TV
-3102 KMAKDQARQ
+3102 KDQVS
-3111 AAKLGMG
+3111 LGRG
-3118 TEGVPEASSSDSQ
+3118 TVDLSQSSNDDSQ

-3189 NMVSQNIQGQVNK
+3189 NLVSQNIQGQVNK

>member
-112 EDSIGGDDSDSSL
+112 EDSIGGDDSDSGL

-237 ERFKEWSTGRDAE
+237 ERFKEWNTGRDAE

-427 ILDREKKRRDK
+427 ILNREKERREK

-558 KNRDGGK
+558 KDRNGGK

-575 SKAMASQESIF
+575 SKAMANQESIF
-586 KAMLSELYLIRTNDF
+586 KAMLSELYLIRTSEF

-647 KASNPSRSKD
+647 KASNPSRHKD

-678 SVFGKDDK
+678 SVFDK
-686 GKFDS
+686 GDKSKFGN

-706 SNWST
+706 SNWYE
-711 ILRNPRLFA
+711 ILKNPRLFA

-819 ELVHGKPGMNPL
+819 ELVRGKPGMDP
-831 QAEALA
+831 AEAESLARNIMFGSNTISTGMAAGKAEMLA
-837 RSIMFGP
+837 RSVMFGP
-844 APKSFLNPKDQLKDI
+844 KATNYVSKDNKPMDAKKAASLARSVMFDPKN
-859 AAGYADAFNQSSAFK
+859 
-874 QPKPKS
+874 
-880 TTNSDKGAKVGTL
+880 
-893 DDALAIYK
+893 
-901 ANKEKGYAFGSLSV
+901 GYAFGSLSV

-1076 AGAGALGATAV
+1076 AGAGALGATAI

-1107 ESDTAKNFLFGKEMA
+1107 ESDTAKNFLFGKEMV

-1179 NQKVNEKIFGKTYFD
+1179 NKKVNEKIFGKTYYD

-1209 KVQEY
+1209 KVQDY
-1214 VKKNIPKIAGFGG
+1214 VKKNMPKIAGFGG

-1310 LKGTG
+1310 LKGIG

-1329 KYGMFNILEKAFG
+1329 KYGLFNILEKAFG

-1366 TTFGGIGDLAKFAI
+1366 TTFTGIGDLAKFAI

-1433 LATASV
+1433 LATTSV

-1454 QFKIGGGAE
+1454 QFKVGGGAE

-1535 SKEQMKAAQETLK
+1535 SDEQMKAAHETLK

-1643 GEVDSDSRRFI
+1643 DEVDSDSRRFI

-1704 LKRYSQLAM
+1704 LKRYSQLTM

-1823 KSTATNKAAGSVAS
+1823 KSTATNKAAGAAAS
-1837 TVAGNVAN
+1837 TVAGNAAN
-1845 ITPNTAA
+1845 IAPNTAA

-1860 QTGTSQHKERSV
+1860 QTGTGQHKERSV

-1917 SKALSKLKGFGDS
+1917 SKALGKLKGFGDS

-2073 FKAGRTIYKGVKGIG
+2073 FKAGRGIYKGVKGIG
-2088 KGIGGSLKLGKAGF
+2088 KGIGGGLKLGKAGF

-2190 TAKNAVKSSGLFSKA
+2190 TAKNAVKGSGLFSKA

-2275 KLLAKAGTYV
+2275 KLLTKAGGYLGATV
-2285 GVTAITAGIGG
+2285 LTAGFAGV
-2296 IVIGII
+2296 VIGII

-2394 DSVEEYNDEIYDK
+2394 DSIEEYNDEIYDK

-2519 GFNTYGDSINQTI
+2519 GFNTSGDSINQTI

-2686 FGMGVRLGKGAD
+2686 FGMGVRFGKGAD

-2732 AANQLDNEPNMNP
+2732 SANQLDNEPNMNP

-2797 LQAMCKMNDVA
+2797 LQAMCKMSDVA

-2868 FDMYNSIK
+2868 FDIYNSIK

-2891 GGSSG
+2891 GGSS

-2916 WADSIVGKKNY
+2916 WADSIVGKKDY
-2927 GNNGCTAFVNEYLQQ
+2927 GNNGCTSFVNEYLQQ

-3037 YIASGGSGNGAQ
+3037 YIASGGSGSGAQ

-3118 TEGVPEASSSDSQ
+3118 TEGITEASSSDSQ

>member
-9 LKNLGKSVKYA
+9 LKNLGKSIKYA
-20 AIEGFKTN
+20 AVDGFKTN
-28 YDTTYKSFDQASTAT
+28 YETTYKSFDQASTAT

-112 EDSIGGDDSDSSL
+112 EDSIGGDDSDSGL

-284 IDQAENFGIGMI
+284 IDQAENFGLGMI

-346 LLRSKDKEGMG
+346 LLRAKDKEGMG

-427 ILDREKKRRDK
+427 ILEREKKRRDK

-450 ALEEDIKRIAKSK
+450 ALEEDIKKIAKSK

-474 DMIPDVEERLWNSK
+474 DMIPDVEERLWSSK

-558 KNRDGGK
+558 KSRGEGK
-565 SAIIANNEMM
+565 SAIQANNEMM

-647 KASNPSRSKD
+647 KASNPSRPKD
-657 APVDPDE
+657 APVDPDD

-678 SVFGKDDK
+678 NVFGKDDK

-706 SNWST
+706 SNWYE
-711 ILRNPRLFA
+711 ILKNPRLFA

-819 ELVHGKPGMNPL
+819 ELVRGKPGMNPL

-844 APKSFLNPKDQLKDI
+844 KPKSFLNPKQQLKDI
-859 AAGYADAFNQSSAFK
+859 AAGYASAFNQSAAFK
-874 QPKPKS
+874 QPKPTS
-880 TTNSDKGAKVGTL
+880 GNGGAQIGTL
-893 DDALAIYK
+893 EDALKIYK
-901 ANKEKGYAFGSLSV
+901 TNKGYAFGSLSV
-915 PHTALTTVS
+915 PETALTTVS

-936 FNPDI
+936 FNPDL
-941 DKADRKKDK
+941 DKANRKKDK

-997 VGSALEFAVG
+997 VGSALEFAVN
-1007 KLSGKVESTDG
+1007 KMAGKVDSTNG

-1076 AGAGALGATAV
+1076 GAAGALGATAI

-1151 AGIIPSLMLGFGP
+1151 AGIIPSMMLGFGP

-1179 NQKVNEKIFGKTYFD
+1179 NEKVNERIFGKTYYD
-1194 KDGNEIGRKDGLIPK
+1194 KDGKPIGRKDGIIPK
-1209 KVQEY
+1209 KVQDY
-1214 VKKNIPKIAGFGG
+1214 VKKNMPKIAGFGG

-1262 LGKKNEDGEREGGLV
+1262 LGKKNEKGEREGGLV

-1342 GPFSMLIGKQVNDM
+1342 GPFSMLIGKQISDFV
-1356 LLKPLGRILG
+1356 LRPVGKILGRS
-1366 TTFGGIGDLAKFAI
+1366 FSGIGDLTKFIVGA
-1380 GSPIRGIGWGLRKF
+1380 PIRGIGSGLRKF
-1394 NNWGNRGLI
+1394 NNWGNAKMIR
-1403 KRGQAD
+1403 KGQAD
-1409 HLSANERLN
+1409 HLSARERLN
-1418 LMEGRN
+1418 IMGTEN
-1424 YANRERDMA
+1424 YANKEFDTH
-1433 LATASV
+1433 LANSSAA
-1439 EDLNTLESSLSIFNS
+1439 DLSELESSLSIINS
-1454 QFKIGGGAE
+1454 HFKIGGGDTRKE
-1463 RSTIKR
+1463 VKSVEKQ
-1469 LESKIK
+1469 LSK
-1475 KYLPASAVKKVC
+1475 YMDASSVKKLVRLV
-1487 QFAYDGNTR
+1487 FDGDMR
-1496 DAAAFI
+1496 GASAFI
-1502 SSLDI
+1502 SDLNLDS
-1507 PANDKKAVM
+1507 KSS
-1516 NAFEK
+1516 K
-1521 EVEFIQAARGRKKF
+1521 EVISIVSKGIERIAIAKGKKKF
-1535 SKEQMKAAQETLK
+1535 SDEEVAKAAKHLK
-1548 KYNIDPTDRK
+1548 KFNIDPTDRK
-1558 SLGIA
+1558 SLGVA
-1563 LDQVSAERSRAEDA
+1563 LNQVRNERDRADTA
-1577 ERLIGKNGEKF
+1577 ERLVGANGEKF
-1588 TTEEAKN
+1588 TSEEAAN
-1595 VAEGMSQTNDILSQ
+1595 VAEGMQTTNNLLAE

-1617 ENGAYDKNYYD
+1617 ENGGFNDKYFSDQDKMGVATQSVMAINNID
-1628 DLTRAKDEETVEMFR
+1628 AK
-1643 GEVDSDSRRFI
+1643 SQKLI
-1654 NQNLGHLDVTG
+1654 NKNLSHLKITG
-1665 NNASFIMGKK
+1665 TDTSFITGKK
-1675 NKRKLNALKKLPEGT
+1675 GRANLKALKNLPENME
-1690 KIDLDALSKLSTKT
+1690 IDLDRLAKLDTKT
-1704 LKRYSQLAM
+1704 IKRYSQLAM
-1713 VMGPTAIQSIGDPA
+1713 VMGPIAIKSIGDPS
-1727 ALAPEKIADGA
+1727 ALAPENLAEGA
-1738 FKSLVKI
+1738 FKSIVKI
-1745 ATYLGR
+1745 AIYLSHGNNKFEFKEPISKYIR
-1751 HDKDFNFKSPL
+1751 MPEDKLEFL
-1762 SNYIGMS
+1762 AMLAG
-1769 AEQLKYFEQLIDYGM
+1769 YGM
-1784 DPSISSQAADWA
+1784 DPSVSATDAEWA
-1796 WNNRWQFTNAS
+1796 WNNRSIFDNGSPTAKVEFAKSLNKGKATGNA
-1807 TPDEQ
+1807 E
-1812 VAFTRMIGDIT
+1812 
-1823 KSTATNKAAGSVAS
+1823 AAAS
-1837 TVAGNVAN
+1837 TVMNSASKIVP
-1845 ITPNTAA
+1845 TTAA

-1860 QTGTSQHKERSV
+1860 QTGTSQHKQRSV
-1872 DADGNETYES
+1872 DENGNEIYEA
-1882 TDGSN
+1882 TDGSRD
-1887 NKADTESAHDKKKE
+1887 KADTESASDKKKE

-1917 SKALSKLKGFGDS
+1917 SKALGKLKGFGDS

-2048 KTTYNPTLG
+2048 KTTYNPTLE

-2073 FKAGRTIYKGVKGIG
+2073 FKAGRAIYKGVKGIG
-2088 KGIGGSLKLGKAGF
+2088 KGIGGGLKLGKAGF

-2342 SAVDSVLFGVIGPQL
+2342 SAIDSVLFGVIGPQL

-2394 DSVEEYNDEIYDK
+2394 DSIEEYNDEIYDK

-2429 AYKPN
+2429 QYKPN

-2443 ATPGAQGT
+2443 ATPGAQGA

-2488 GNLVSQA
+2488 GNLVAQA
-2495 GDLQAQVLGTGK
+2495 GDLQSQVLGAGK

-2519 GFNTYGDSINQTI
+2519 GFNTSGDSINQTI

-2686 FGMGVRLGKGAD
+2686 FGMGVRFGKGAD

-2732 AANQLDNEPNMNP
+2732 AANQLDNEPNMDP

-2797 LQAMCKMNDVA
+2797 LQAMCKINDVA
-2808 QATQYWFSNFEVGN
+2808 QATQYWFSNFEAGN

-2837 AFQKQGKGIKTE
+2837 AFQKQGKGIKTA
-2849 GNIKGGSGP
+2849 GNIKGGAAANA
-2858 TKKPGLLSPL
+2858 KKPGLLSPL
-2868 FDMYNSIK
+2868 FDMYNSMK
-2876 SNLGAVLGIDLGGNI
+2876 TNLGSILGIDLGGNI

-2896 GAVGGVGGAVG
+2896 GVGGVGGAVG
-2907 GGNTKAASN
+2907 NGNTKAASN
-2916 WADSIVGKKNY
+2916 WADSMVGQQGY
-2927 GNNGCTAFVNEYLQQ
+2927 GNNGCTTFVNKYLEK
-2942 AGQSTIDLNCDNAYL
+2942 AGVNQIDMYVPTAETNAQ
-2957 NSKNNGQPYAWK
+2957 NQGQPYAFK
-2969 PGKDNGVEGDVALIN
+2969 TASQGGNEGDVVLLN
-2984 TAEDGSFP
+2984 TLTGDAEA
-2992 DGVPKPDHAVIADGR
+2992 DHVVIADGK
-3007 GGYWGYS
+3007 GGYWGNSSS
-3014 ASQRNT
+3014 ANKI
-3020 VHGKM
+3020 VKGNIAN
-3025 TDWGD
+3025 DF
-3030 GGSNIIG
+3030 GSDEING
-3037 YIASGGSGNGAQ
+3037 YIATGGGSGEGNVP
-3049 LSGDATMSQTDMMKA
+3049 SGQATRPQSEIVKDSTLDL
-3064 SSDDYGLGKNGLRF
+3064 GTGKNFRY
-3078 GRAKGVSKE
+3078 GRAKGVPKE
-3087 VQMAVEGRQNIEAGF
+3087 TQIAIEGMDTFNAQ
-3102 KMAKDQARQ
+3102 KTTVKQQ
-3111 AAKLGMG
+3111 VSLGRG
-3118 TEGVPEASSSDSQ
+3118 IGDIPEASSSDSQ

>member
-112 EDSIGGDDSDSSL
+112 EDSIGGDSGDSGL

-237 ERFKEWSTGRDAE
+237 ERFKEWNTGRDAE

-284 IDQAENFGIGMI
+284 IDQAENFGLGMI

-427 ILDREKKRRDK
+427 ILNREKERREK

-450 ALEEDIKRIAKSK
+450 ALEEDIKKIAKSK

-474 DMIPDVEERLWNSK
+474 DLIPDVEERLWNSN

-558 KNRDGGK
+558 KNKGDGK

-586 KAMLSELYLIRTNDF
+586 KAMLSELYLIRTNEF

-647 KASNPSRSKD
+647 KASNPSRPKD

-678 SVFGKDDK
+678 SVFDK
-686 GKFDS
+686 GDKSKFDN

-706 SNWST
+706 SNWYE
-711 ILRNPRLFA
+711 ILKNPRLFA

-819 ELVHGKPGMNPL
+819 ELVRGKPGMNPL

-844 APKSFLNPKDQLKDI
+844 APKSFLDPEDQLKNI

-880 TTNSDKGAKVGTL
+880 TTSSDKGAKVGTL

-936 FNPDI
+936 FNPDL

-1048 PEVGKALTSDIAKLR
+1048 PEVGKALSSDIAKLR

-1076 AGAGALGATAV
+1076 AGAGALGATAI

-1179 NQKVNEKIFGKTYFD
+1179 NQKVNEKIFGKTYYD

-1209 KVQEY
+1209 KVQDY

-1282 YVVNPL
+1282 NVVDPL

-1329 KYGMFNILEKAFG
+1329 KYGLFNILEKAFG

-1356 LLKPLGRILG
+1356 LLKPLGKLLG
-1366 TTFGGIGDLAKFAI
+1366 TTFTGIGDLAKFAI
-1380 GSPIRGIGWGLRKF
+1380 GTPIRGFGWGLRKI
-1394 NNWGNRGLI
+1394 NNWGNAKIIRRGT
-1403 KRGQAD
+1403 AD
-1409 HLSANERLN
+1409 HLSARERLN
-1418 LMEGRN
+1418 IMGTEN
-1424 YANRERDMA
+1424 YANKEFDTH
-1433 LATASV
+1433 LANSSAKDLGELEDNLSV
-1439 EDLNTLESSLSIFNS
+1439 LNSR
-1454 QFKIGGGAE
+1454 FKIGGGDTRKE
-1463 RSTIKR
+1463 VKSVEKQ
-1469 LESKIK
+1469 LSK
-1475 KYLPASAVKKVC
+1475 YMDASSVKKLVRMV
-1487 QFAYDGNTR
+1487 FDGDMR
-1496 DAAAFI
+1496 GASAFI
-1502 SSLDI
+1502 SDLNLDS
-1507 PANDKKAVM
+1507 KSS
-1516 NAFEK
+1516 K
-1521 EVEFIQAARGRKKF
+1521 EVISIVTKGIERIAVAKGKKKF
-1535 SKEQMKAAQETLK
+1535 SDKEVAKASAYLK
-1548 KYNIDPTDRK
+1548 KFNINPADRK
-1558 SLGIA
+1558 SLGVA
-1563 LDQVSAERSRAEDA
+1563 LNQVRNERDKADTA
-1577 ERLIGKNGEKF
+1577 ERLVGANGEKF
-1588 TTEEAKN
+1588 TSEEAAN
-1595 VAEGMSQTNDILSQ
+1595 VAEGMQTTNNLLKE

-1617 ENGAYDKNYYD
+1617 ENGGFDDKYFSDQDKMAVAAQSVMAINNID
-1628 DLTRAKDEETVEMFR
+1628 AKSQKLIEKDLSHLKITGSKTD
-1643 GEVDSDSRRFI
+1643 FI
-1654 NQNLGHLDVTG
+1654 TG
-1665 NNASFIMGKK
+1665 NGKK
-1675 NKRKLNALKKLPEGT
+1675 NRQNLKALKAMPKGME
-1690 KIDLDALSKLSTKT
+1690 IDLDILSKLSTKT
-1704 LKRYSQLAM
+1704 IKRYSQLAM
-1713 VMGPTAIQSIGDPA
+1713 VMGPIAIKSIGDPS
-1727 ALAPEKIADGA
+1727 ALAPEKLADGA
-1738 FKSLVKI
+1738 FASIVKI
-1745 ATYLGR
+1745 ATYLSRG
-1751 HDKDFNFKSPL
+1751 DKKFEFTEPISK
-1762 SNYIGMS
+1762 YIRMPEDKLEFLAMLVG
-1769 AEQLKYFEQLIDYGM
+1769 YGM
-1784 DPSISSQAADWA
+1784 DPSISATDADWA
-1796 WNNRWQFTNAS
+1796 WKNRSVFDNGSPNAKV
-1807 TPDEQ
+1807 EF
-1812 VAFTRMIGDIT
+1812 A
-1823 KSTATNKAAGSVAS
+1823 KSFNKPATSNAAGTAEAAAS
-1837 TVAGNVAN
+1837 TVAGNAAN
-1845 ITPNTAA
+1845 IAPNTAA

-1882 TDGSN
+1882 TDGSK

-1917 SKALSKLKGFGDS
+1917 SKALGKLKGFGDS

-1940 KSQGFLHDIV
+1940 KSQGFLHDMV

-1974 SFLGPMLPEIG
+1974 SFLAPMLPEIG

-2073 FKAGRTIYKGVKGIG
+2073 FKAGRVIYKGVKGIG

-2190 TAKNAVKSSGLFSKA
+2190 TAKRAVTSSGLFSKA
-2205 ADFVKSGISKVG
+2205 ADFVKSGINKVG

-2394 DSVEEYNDEIYDK
+2394 DSIEEYNDEIYDK

-2420 GSDSNKKTP
+2420 GSDSNKKNP

-2519 GFNTYGDSINQTI
+2519 GFNTSGDSINQTI

-2672 FGRGRLYGRGSRGR
+2672 FGRGRLYGRGKFSQGIR
-2686 FGMGVRLGKGAD
+2686 FGRGIEGNVPIIWNKLQGLGFGDIHTA
-2698 VPETV
+2698 
-2703 WNFLASKGVASVAIA
+2703 A
-2718 GIMGNMWAESRYNP
+2718 IMGNMAIESGFDP
-2732 AANQLDNEPNMNP
+2732 AISEI
-2745 YKAGVGLCQWTETRK
+2745 GGGGGFGLCQWDDRK
-2760 DTLNSVAAGMG
+2760 GNLAEYAQRAGKDPSDLDIQLQFIKYELQGSESVAASEFFAE
-2771 TTWTDVNA
+2771 TSNIDKAT
-2779 QLTHLWNEIGPGG
+2779 EIFCRKYERPN
-2792 YYHEH
+2792 
-2797 LQAMCKMNDVA
+2797 M
-2808 QATQYWFSNFEVGN
+2808 
-2822 PAYAHMDERIAAAQE
+2822 AYANLEGRKQAAREILQSKGTGKVTSIAG
-2837 AFQKQGKGIKTE
+2837 GKAGA
-2849 GNIKGGSGP
+2849 SGP

-2876 SNLGAVLGIDLGGNI
+2876 SNLGSVLGIDLGGNI
-2891 GGSSG
+2891 GGSS

-2916 WADSIVGKKNY
+2916 WADSIVGKKDY
-2927 GNNGCTAFVNEYLQQ
+2927 GNNGCTSFVNEYLQQ

-3014 ASQRNT
+3014 ASQKNT